1 MTNKKFKLAAMSLA
15 TAVAVSTVGPSAS
28 AVTYYLGDGSVT
40 VGQDENHGAFSYQVK
55 EGESADGSNS
65 KHTYVNEDTADKGV
79 IYVKDGNA
87 PEVVPPTTDNSENS
101 NNGTE
106 ETTPTDNATQSTDS
120 SADNTENSSTSE
132 TTTGNTITV
141 MEDVQKTAKTDGT
154 EGYDVKIVVDGV
166 NVDTSNTSTQTDTPA
181 EVSADT
187 KEDKT
192 IIKVG
197 EGADVDLTVK
207 GSNLTTGGNGIDI
220 GVNLKDDDEN
230 KETNVD
236 LTLDHTKINL
246 TENATAGINA
256 RDNSDVDITLKG
268 DNTIDGS
275 EAIDKVT
282 EGGGHDISKDN
293 VNIEGIRVGGEGAS
307 DSSDA
312 SEGANTKLTI
322 SGGVEKTETAETDTE
337 ETESSAGGS
346 LTISDTTGGLVMADG
361 SDVGITDGADVTI
374 KDTKTSGA
382 GQAGRAVTQHG
393 DLTISGGSSLTID
406 GVEDNNAPHTGIGIA
421 SWDEITV
428 EGGSTL
434 DISGATTGIYG
445 HQGSAASLTV
455 EDSALNI
462 AGSSFGIDYEGAGKD
477 KEGNALK
484 SAGDITFD
492 NAEVDINITPETPNA
507 AGYGIAAHGDS
518 NITFKNGTEAEIKV
532 TSENPDAGTWGIY
545 NERGGTG
552 NLTVNDSTVDIDANR
567 GIYAGFQKV
576 EIANN
581 SVVTSKNT
589 HQAMYAL
596 GGSDGKGLKLHV
608 TGNSRYHLTGGTRG
622 NWGIQATSARGH
634 EILVDDNGQLISDME
649 NSYTAVGLGKN
660 AKLVVDN
667 GTVLVRGKYDKAGL
681 FAYGDNSTIH
691 IKNNSHVEATTI
703 TLNPS
708 IKKIPTVGQKLIVT
722 GGTLTYDYKA
732 DNTLWPVND
741 QGDKLT
747 NFLLTK
753 DDTHANFD
761 ALSYKGQTYTY
772 LSDLNKETGKQYLS
786 VWVPAAAL
794 NYMLDVDGSHDPEII
809 GKALE
814 ELKRAGYNFDT
825 AYQTAENGDQ
835 VVILRDMVV
844 NGKSLNFTKTTDA
857 EGNTK
862 LIWGNYEK
870 QTEGA
875 PSAYDM
881 VYGTEYEYE
890 GKTYTIVWGYESQNN
905 PNTTAA
911 AGVLD
916 AFGPDSNVK
925 VTGETIDGTDSA
937 QYTVTIYGALREVTD
952 PVIPTNP
959 KPETPE
965 DSDPT
970 PPAPTTPTTPAV
982 QDARPTTPAVEQAVA
997 KTTPAPETPVNP
1009 PVQDARPESGKL
1021 IQTGTTNWMA
1031 DVLVRAGGVLLAAGY
1046 LLERKRK
1053 SMFHKAQH

>member
-40 VGQDENHGAFSYQVK
+40 VDKDVERGTYSYQ
-55 EGESADGSNS
+55 GEDGSR
-65 KHTYVNEDTADKGV
+65 TYVNEDKADNGV

-87 PEVVPPTTDNSENS
+87 PTEEVPSTTDNSNNS
-101 NNGTE
+101 TE
-106 ETTPTDNATQSTDS
+106 VPTPTDNATQSTDAS
-120 SADNTENSSTSE
+120 GNNAENSTTSE

-141 MEDVQKTAKTDGT
+141 MEDVKKTEKTDGT
-154 EGYDVKIVVDGV
+154 EGNDVKIVVDSV
-166 NVDTSNTSTQTDTPA
+166 NADTSETGKST
-181 EVSADT
+181 V
-187 KEDKT
+187 T
-192 IIKVG
+192 IG

-207 GSNLTTGGNGIDI
+207 DSNLTTGGNGIDI
-220 GVNLKDDDEN
+220 GVNLKDDDDN
-230 KETNVD
+230 KKTNVD
-236 LTLDHTKINL
+236 LTLDNTKINL

-361 SDVGITDGADVTI
+361 SDVEITDGANVTI
-374 KDTKTSGA
+374 EKTKTSGST
-382 GQAGRAVTQHG
+382 QAGRGVTQHG

-406 GVEDNNAPHTGIGIA
+406 GVEDNAKQASHTGIGIA
-421 SWDEITV
+421 SWDEIKV
-428 EGGSTL
+428 EDGSTL
-434 DISGATTGIYG
+434 DISNTETGIYG
-445 HQGSAASLTV
+445 HQGSDASLTV
-455 EDSALNI
+455 EDSTLNI
-462 AGSSFGIDYEGAGKD
+462 SDVGRGIDYEGKGVDNK
-477 KEGNALK
+477 GNVLE
-484 SAGDITFD
+484 SAGDISFKDSSVTISADGAGAIITGDNGNSSLTFD
-492 NAEVDINITPETPNA
+492 
-507 AGYGIAAHGDS
+507 H
-518 NITFKNGTEAEIKV
+518 TEA
-532 TSENPDAGTWGIY
+532 
-545 NERGGTG
+545 
-552 NLTVNDSTVDIDANR
+552 NLNATKGKA
-567 GIYAGFQKV
+567 IYAGDKV
-576 EIANN
+576 GSDGDLTITNGSKLNIEADRGIWAGYKEVTIDN
-581 SVVTSKNT
+581 STVKSKTVAQGFYALGSKNT
-589 HQAMYAL
+589 ENKHGVRL
-596 GGSDGKGLKLHV
+596 HITNGGKYNLYGGGDQNWAV
-608 TGNSRYHLTGGTRG
+608 DANSSRG
-622 NWGIQATSARGH
+622 NRIIVDENGTL
-634 EILVDDNGQLISDME
+634 LVDQNDSNAGI
-649 NSYTAVGLGKN
+649 AVGANGKL
-660 AKLVVDN
+660 LVEN
-667 GTVLVRGKYDKAGL
+667 GTVLVKGNYVDSGRYKGTGILAFGSNSSILIK
-681 FAYGDNSTIH
+681 DNA
-691 IKNNSHVEATTI
+691 HVESTSVTRYPGPGRV
-703 TLNPS
+703 N
-708 IKKIPTVGQKLIVT
+708 QKLIVT

-732 DNTLWPVND
+732 DNTLWPVNG

-753 DDTHANFD
+753 DDAHANFD

-814 ELKRAGYNFDT
+814 ELKQAGYNFDT

-870 QTEGA
+870 QAEGA

-925 VTGETIDGTDSA
+925 VTGETIDGTDST

>member
-15 TAVAVSTVGPSAS
+15 TAVAVSAVGPSAS
-28 AVTYYLGDGSVT
+28 AVTYQLEKGDVT
-40 VGQDENHGAFSYQVK
+40 VAENENGAFSYQ
-55 EGESADGSNS
+55 GEDKDENR
-65 KHTYVNEDTADKGV
+65 TYVDKDT
-79 IYVKDGNA
+79 KDNGQIIIKQT
-87 PEVVPPTTDNSENS
+87 EGTTTDNTVTVEENVT
-101 NNGTE
+101 NKNG
-106 ETTPTDNATQSTDS
+106 DR
-120 SADNTENSSTSE
+120 
-132 TTTGNTITV
+132 
-141 MEDVQKTAKTDGT
+141 DVD
-154 EGYDVKIVVDGV
+154 IIIDGV
-166 NVDTSNTSTQTDTPA
+166 NVDTSDTSTST
-181 EVSADT
+181 EVPADT

-197 EGADVDLTVK
+197 EGADVDLTVRD
-207 GSNLTTGGNGIDI
+207 SNLTTGGNGIDI
-220 GVNLKDDDEN
+220 GVNLKDEDRNEGA
-230 KETNVD
+230 NVD
-236 LTLDHTKINL
+236 LTLDNTKINL

-256 RDNSDVDITLKG
+256 RDNSNVDITLKG
-268 DNTIDGS
+268 NNTIDGS

-282 EGGGHDISKDN
+282 EDGEHDISKDN
-293 VNIEGIRVGGEGAS
+293 VNVEGIRVGGEGAS

-312 SEGANTKLTI
+312 NEDAKTNLTI
-322 SGGVEKTETAETDTE
+322 SGGVEKTETEDADTE

-346 LTISDTTGGLVMADG
+346 LTINETTGGLVMADG
-361 SDVGITDGADVTI
+361 SDVKITDGADVTI

-382 GQAGRAVTQHG
+382 TQAGRAVTQHG
-393 DLTISGGSSLTID
+393 DLTISGGSSLKID
-406 GVEDNNAPHTGIGIA
+406 DVEDNAKQAPHTGIGIA
-421 SWDEITV
+421 SWDDITV
-428 EGGSTL
+428 EDGSTL
-434 DISGATTGIYG
+434 EISDATTGIYG
-445 HQGSAASLTV
+445 HQDSDASLTV

-462 AGSSFGIDYEGAGKD
+462 SDVGRGIDYEGKGVDNK
-477 KEGNALK
+477 GNVLE
-484 SAGDITFD
+484 SAGDISFKDSSVTISADGAGAIITGDNGNSSLTFD
-492 NAEVDINITPETPNA
+492 
-507 AGYGIAAHGDS
+507 H
-518 NITFKNGTEAEIKV
+518 TEANLNATKGKAIYAGDKV
-532 TSENPDAGTWGIY
+532 GSD
-545 NERGGTG
+545 G
-552 NLTVNDSTVDIDANR
+552 NLTITNGSKLNIEADRGIWAGYKEVTIDNSTVNSKTVAQ
-567 GIYAGFQKV
+567 GF
-576 EIANN
+576 
-581 SVVTSKNT
+581 
-589 HQAMYAL
+589 YAL
-596 GGSDGKGLKLHV
+596 GRKNTENKHGVTLHITNGGKYNLYGGGDQNWAV
-608 TGNSRYHLTGGTRG
+608 DANSSRG
-622 NWGIQATSARGH
+622 NRIIVDGNGTL
-634 EILVDDNGQLISDME
+634 LVDQNDSNAGI
-649 NSYTAVGLGKN
+649 AVGKN
-660 AKLVVDN
+660 GELLVEN
-667 GTVLVRGKYDKAGL
+667 GTVLVKGNYVDSMVGDILCKGTGIL
-681 FAYGDNSTIH
+681 AYGSNSSILIKDNA
-691 IKNNSHVEATTI
+691 HVESTSVTRFPGRF
-703 TLNPS
+703 N
-708 IKKIPTVGQKLIVT
+708 QNLIVT

-732 DNTLWPVND
+732 DNTLWPVNE

-761 ALSYKGQTYTY
+761 ALSYNGETYTY

-794 NYMLDVDGSHDPEII
+794 NYMLDVDGSHAPEII

-814 ELKRAGYNFDT
+814 ELKQAGYNFDT

-870 QTEGA
+870 QAEGA
-875 PSAYDM
+875 PRAYDM

-925 VTGETIDGTDSA
+925 VTGDIDGTDSA
-937 QYTVTIYGALREVTD
+937 RYTVTIYGALREVTD

-965 DSDPT
+965 GSDPI
-970 PPAPTTPTTPAV
+970 PPAPTAPTTPAV

>member
-40 VGQDENHGAFSYQVK
+40 VDKDDNGAFSYQ
-55 EGESADGSNS
+55 GEDGSR
-65 KHTYVNEDTADKGV
+65 TYVNEDKADNGV
-79 IYVKDGNA
+79 IYVKDGNS
-87 PEVVPPTTDNSENS
+87 PTEEVTDNSD
-101 NNGTE
+101 NGTE
-106 ETTPTDNATQSTDS
+106 VPTPTDNTTQSTDAS
-120 SADNTENSSTSE
+120 GNNAENS
-132 TTTGNTITV
+132 TTTETAPGNTITV
-141 MEDVQKTAKTDGT
+141 MEDVKKTEKTDGT
-154 EGYDVKIVVDGV
+154 EGNDVKIVVDSV
-166 NVDTSNTSTQTDTPA
+166 NADTSETGKST
-181 EVSADT
+181 V
-187 KEDKT
+187 T
-192 IIKVG
+192 IG

-207 GSNLTTGGNGIDI
+207 DSNLTTGGHGIDI
-220 GVNLKDDDEN
+220 GVNLDDKDDN
-230 KETNVD
+230 KGANVD
-236 LTLDHTKINL
+236 LTLDNTQINL
-246 TENATAGINA
+246 TQNGKAGINVQ
-256 RDNSDVDITLKG
+256 DNSNVDLTLKG
-268 DNTIDGS
+268 ENAIDGS
-275 EAIDKVT
+275 KAIENEK
-282 EGGGHDISKDN
+282 EGILTKN
-293 VNIEGIRVGGEGAS
+293 VNVEGIRVGDGGAS
-307 DSSDA
+307 DGSGTSA
-312 SEGANTKLTI
+312 GAETNLTI

-361 SDVGITDGADVTI
+361 SDVEITDGANVTI
-374 KDTKTSGA
+374 EETKTSGST
-382 GQAGRAVTQHG
+382 QAGRGVTQHG

-406 GVEDNNAPHTGIGIA
+406 GVEDNAKQASHTGIGIA
-421 SWDEITV
+421 SWDDITV
-428 EGGSTL
+428 EDGSTL
-434 DISGATTGIYG
+434 EISDATTGIYG
-445 HQGSAASLTV
+445 HQGSDASLTV

-477 KEGNALK
+477 KEGNVLK

-596 GGSDGKGLKLHV
+596 GGSDGKGLKLRV

-681 FAYGDNSTIH
+681 FAYGDNSTIR

-722 GGTLTYDYKA
+722 GGTLTYDYSA

-753 DDTHANFD
+753 DDAHANFD
-761 ALSYKGQTYTY
+761 ALSYNGQTYTY

-814 ELKRAGYNFDT
+814 ELKQAGYNFDID
-825 AYQTAENGDQ
+825 YQTAENGDQ

-870 QTEGA
+870 QAEGA

-925 VTGETIDGTDSA
+925 VTGENIDGTDSA

-970 PPAPTTPTTPAV
+970 PPAPAPTTPTTPAV

>member
-15 TAVAVSTVGPSAS
+15 TAVAVSAVGPSAS

-40 VGQDENHGAFSYQVK
+40 VDKDVDRGAYSYQ
-55 EGESADGSNS
+55 GEDQGDKNR
-65 KHTYVNEDTADKGV
+65 TYVNEDKEQTGDGT

-87 PEVVPPTTDNSENS
+87 PEVVPPSTDNSENS
-101 NNGTE
+101 ENGTE
-106 ETTPTDNATQSTDS
+106 VPTPTDTTTDS

-132 TTTGNTITV
+132 TTTTNTITV
-141 MEDVQKTAKTDGT
+141 KEDVTGAT
-154 EGYDVKIVVDGV
+154 IVVDRV
-166 NVDTSNTSTQTDTPA
+166 NVDTSDTSTQTNTSA
-181 EVSADT
+181 EVPADANA
-187 KEDKT
+187 KENKT

-207 GSNLTTGGNGIDI
+207 NSNLTTGGNGIDI
-220 GVNLKDDDEN
+220 GVNLEGEDEN
-230 KETNVD
+230 KKTNVD
-236 LTLDHTKINL
+236 LTLDNTEINL

-282 EGGGHDISKDN
+282 VGGEHDISKDN

-337 ETESSAGGS
+337 ETESPAGGS
-346 LTISDTTGGLVMADG
+346 LAISDTTGGLVMADG
-361 SDVGITDGADVTI
+361 SDVEITDGADVTI
-374 KDTKTSGA
+374 EETKTSGST
-382 GQAGRAVTQHG
+382 QAGRGVTQHG
-393 DLTISGGSSLTID
+393 DLTISGDSSLKID
-406 GVEDNNAPHTGIGIA
+406 GVEDNAKQASHTGIGIA
-421 SWDEITV
+421 SWDDITV
-428 EGGSTL
+428 EDGSTL
-434 DISGATTGIYG
+434 EISDATTGIYG
-445 HQGSAASLTV
+445 HQGSDASLTV

-477 KEGNALK
+477 KEGNVLK

-596 GGSDGKGLKLHV
+596 GGSDGKGLKLRV

-753 DDTHANFD
+753 DDVHANFD
-761 ALSYKGQTYTY
+761 ALSYNGQTYTY

-814 ELKRAGYNFDT
+814 ELKQAGYNFDT

-870 QTEGA
+870 QAEGA

-925 VTGETIDGTDSA
+925 VTGENIDGTDST

>member
-15 TAVAVSTVGPSAS
+15 TAVAVSAVGPSAS

-40 VGQDENHGAFSYQVK
+40 VDKDDTRGAYSYQ
-55 EGESADGSNS
+55 GEDGSEE
-65 KHTYVNEDTADKGV
+65 HRTYVNEDEADHGV
-79 IYVKDGNA
+79 INVKGGNA
-87 PEVVPPTTDNSENS
+87 PTEEVLPTTDNSD
-101 NNGTE
+101 NGTE
-106 ETTPTDNATQSTDS
+106 VPTPTDNATQSTDAS
-120 SADNTENSSTSE
+120 GNNAENS
-132 TTTGNTITV
+132 TTTETAPGNTITV
-141 MEDVQKTAKTDGT
+141 MEDVKKTEKADGT
-154 EGYDVKIVVDGV
+154 EGNDVKIVVEGV
-166 NVDTSNTSTQTDTPA
+166 NVDTSTSTDTQA

-197 EGADVDLTVK
+197 EGADVDLTVMD
-207 GSNLTTGGNGIDI
+207 SNLTTGGNGIDI
-220 GVNLKDDDEN
+220 GVNLKDDDDN
-230 KETNVD
+230 KKTNVD
-236 LTLDHTKINL
+236 LTLDNTKINL
-246 TENATAGINA
+246 TEKDNTAGIVA
-256 RDNSDVDITLKG
+256 RDHSTVNVTLNGK
-268 DNTIDGS
+268 NTIDGK
-275 EAIDKVT
+275 EALEDAAEEAKIAKK
-282 EGGGHDISKDN
+282 EGTSSPNRN
-293 VNIEGIRVGGEGAS
+293 VEGIRVGGENAGDDSKGKGA
-307 DSSDA
+307 
-312 SEGANTKLTI
+312 
-322 SGGVEKTETAETDTE
+322 
-337 ETESSAGGS
+337 S
-346 LTISDTTGGLVMADG
+346 LTIKGDETSDQGSLNIDHTSTGMVISND
-361 SDVGITDGADVTI
+361 SDVTLTDNADVDI
-374 KDTKTSGA
+374 KHTEA
-382 GQAGRAVTQHG
+382 GSSTQGGRGIVQRG
-393 DLTISGGSSLTID
+393 DLTIEDKSSLTID
-406 GVEDNNAPHTGIGIA
+406 TVGSGAYKIDNDQEGLVYGNNGYGIDSTDDIKVTG
-421 SWDEITV
+421 D
-428 EGGSTL
+428 STL
-434 DISGATTGIYG
+434 EIKGTQSSAIYG
-445 HQGSAASLTV
+445 GTGSSLTV
-455 EDSALNI
+455 EDSTLNI
-462 AGSSFGIDYEGAGKD
+462 DSNGRGIDYEGG
-477 KEGNALK
+477 
-484 SAGDITFD
+484 AGDITFD
-492 NAEVDINITPETPNA
+492 NSEVNISGN
-507 AGYGIAAHGDS
+507 GMGISVAPGGGT
-518 NITFKNGTEAEIKV
+518 NITFDNSTGSVSAQNGTA
-532 TSENPDAGTWGIY
+532 IY
-545 NERGGTG
+545 GPESNGKGK
-552 NLTVNDSTVDIDANR
+552 LTVTNKSEVKLEAPT
-567 GIYAGFQKV
+567 GIYAGFDEV
-576 EIANN
+576 EI
-581 SVVTSKNT
+581 SGKSKVTSIGSVG
-589 HQAMYAL
+589 MMFV
-596 GGSDGKGLKLHV
+596 GGQSGATKLHV
-608 TGNSRYHLTGGTRG
+608 TGESEYNLQMKGKAHALRVNLSK
-622 NWGIQATSARGH
+622 NPSS
-634 EILVDDNGQLISDME
+634 ILVDQNSKLHLSQATTGASAIVLGNGATLTM
-649 NSYTAVGLGKN
+649 
-660 AKLVVDN
+660 DN
-667 GTVLVRGKYDKAGL
+667 GTLITEGKFLKGIYSLGS
-681 FAYGDNSTIH
+681 NSTTTIR
-691 IKNNSHVEATTI
+691 NGSHVDV
-703 TLNPS
+703 NS
-708 IKKIPTVGQKLIVT
+708 IVGTKSDKGQKLIVT

-814 ELKRAGYNFDT
+814 ELKQAGYNFDT

-870 QTEGA
+870 QAEGA

-925 VTGETIDGTDSA
+925 VTGDIDGTDSA

-959 KPETPE
+959 EPETPE

>member
-28 AVTYYLGDGSVT
+28 AVTYYLGNGDIT
-40 VGQDENHGAFSYQVK
+40 VGQDETRGAFSYQ
-55 EGESADGSNS
+55 GEDQGDKNR
-65 KHTYVNEDTADKGV
+65 TYVNEDKAETGDGT

-87 PEVVPPTTDNSENS
+87 PTEDVPPSTDNSD
-101 NNGTE
+101 NGTE
-106 ETTPTDNATQSTDS
+106 VPTPTDNATQSTDAS
-120 SADNTENSSTSE
+120 GNNAENSTTTE
-132 TTTGNTITV
+132 TTTTNTITV
-141 MEDVQKTAKTDGT
+141 KEDVKDAT
-154 EGYDVKIVVDGV
+154 IVVEGV
-166 NVDTSNTSTQTDTPA
+166 NVDTSDTSTQTDTSA
-181 EVSADT
+181 EVTADADT

-207 GSNLTTGGNGIDI
+207 DSKLTTGGNGIDI
-220 GVNLKDDDEN
+220 GVNLEGEDEN

-236 LTLDHTKINL
+236 LTLDNTQINL
-246 TENATAGINA
+246 TQNGKAGVNIQ
-256 RDNSDVDITLKG
+256 DNSDVDLTLK
-268 DNTIDGS
+268 DKNTIDGS
-275 EAIDKVT
+275 EAIKKEEDGILTK
-282 EGGGHDISKDN
+282 N
-293 VNIEGIRVGGEGAS
+293 VNVEGIRVGDGGAS
-307 DSSDA
+307 DGSGT

-337 ETESSAGGS
+337 ETGSPAGGS

-361 SDVGITDGADVTI
+361 SHVKITDGADVTI
-374 KDTKTSGA
+374 EDTKTSGA
-382 GQAGRAVTQHG
+382 TQAGRAVTQHG

-406 GVEDNNAPHTGIGIA
+406 GVEDNAKQAPHTGIGIA
-421 SWDEITV
+421 SWDEIKV
-428 EGGSTL
+428 EDGSTL
-434 DISGATTGIYG
+434 DISNTETGIYG
-445 HQGSAASLTV
+445 HQGSDASLTV
-455 EDSALNI
+455 EDSTLNI
-462 AGSSFGIDYEGAGKD
+462 SDVGRGIDYEGKGVDNK
-477 KEGNALK
+477 GNVLE
-484 SAGDITFD
+484 SAGDISFKDSSVTISADGAGAIITGDNGNSSLTFD
-492 NAEVDINITPETPNA
+492 
-507 AGYGIAAHGDS
+507 H
-518 NITFKNGTEAEIKV
+518 TEANLNATKGKAIYAGDKV
-532 TSENPDAGTWGIY
+532 GSD
-545 NERGGTG
+545 G
-552 NLTVNDSTVDIDANR
+552 NLTITNGSKLNIEADRGIWAGYKEVTIDNSTVKSKTVAQ
-567 GIYAGFQKV
+567 GFYALG
-576 EIANN
+576 
-581 SVVTSKNT
+581 SKNT
-589 HQAMYAL
+589 ENKHGVRL
-596 GGSDGKGLKLHV
+596 HITNGGKYNLYGGGDQNWAV
-608 TGNSRYHLTGGTRG
+608 DANSSRG
-622 NWGIQATSARGH
+622 NRIIVDENGTL
-634 EILVDDNGQLISDME
+634 LVDQNDSNAGI
-649 NSYTAVGLGKN
+649 AVGANGKL
-660 AKLVVDN
+660 LVEN
-667 GTVLVRGKYDKAGL
+667 GTVLVKGNYVDSGRYKGTGILAFGSNSSILIK
-681 FAYGDNSTIH
+681 DNA
-691 IKNNSHVEATTI
+691 HVESTSVTRYPGPGRV
-703 TLNPS
+703 N
-708 IKKIPTVGQKLIVT
+708 QNLIVT
-722 GGTLTYDYKA
+722 GGTLTYDYSA

-753 DDTHANFD
+753 DDAHANFD

-814 ELKRAGYNFDT
+814 ELKQAGYNFDT

-857 EGNTK
+857 EGKTK

-870 QTEGA
+870 QAEGA

-925 VTGETIDGTDSA
+925 VTGENIDGTDSA

-965 DSDPT
+965 GSDPT
-970 PPAPTTPTTPAV
+970 PPAPTAPTTPAV

>member
-15 TAVAVSTVGPSAS
+15 TAVAVSAVGPSAS

-40 VGQDENHGAFSYQVK
+40 VDKDDTRGAYSYQ
-55 EGESADGSNS
+55 GEDGSEE
-65 KHTYVNEDTADKGV
+65 HRTYVNEDEADKGT

-87 PEVVPPTTDNSENS
+87 PEVDSPSSDNSD
-101 NNGTE
+101 NGTE
-106 ETTPTDNATQSTDS
+106 APTPTDNATQSTDAS
-120 SADNTENSSTSE
+120 GNNTENSSTSE

-141 MEDVQKTAKTDGT
+141 MEDVKKTEKTDGT
-154 EGYDVKIVVDGV
+154 EGNDVKIVVEGV
-166 NVDTSNTSTQTDTPA
+166 NVNTSTQT
-181 EVSADT
+181 EVSADN

-207 GSNLTTGGNGIDI
+207 DSKLTTGGNGIDI
-220 GVNLKDDDEN
+220 GVNLKDDDDN
-230 KETNVD
+230 KKTNVD
-236 LTLDHTKINL
+236 LTLDNTKINL

-337 ETESSAGGS
+337 ETESPAGGS
-346 LTISDTTGGLVMADG
+346 LTISDTTGGLVMAEG
-361 SDVGITDGADVTI
+361 SDVEITDGANVTI
-374 KDTKTSGA
+374 EKTKTSGST
-382 GQAGRAVTQHG
+382 QAGRGVTQHG

-406 GVEDNNAPHTGIGIA
+406 DVEDNAKKASHTGIGIA
-421 SWDEITV
+421 SWDEIKV
-428 EGGSTL
+428 EEESAL
-434 DISGATTGIYG
+434 NISGATTGIYG
-445 HQGSAASLTV
+445 HQGSDASLTV
-455 EDSALNI
+455 EDSTLNI
-462 AGSSFGIDYEGAGKD
+462 SDVGRGIDYEGKGVDNK
-477 KEGNALK
+477 GNVLE
-484 SAGDITFD
+484 SAGDISFKDSSVTISADGAGAIITGDNGNSSLTFD
-492 NAEVDINITPETPNA
+492 
-507 AGYGIAAHGDS
+507 H
-518 NITFKNGTEAEIKV
+518 TEANLNATKGKAIYAGDKV
-532 TSENPDAGTWGIY
+532 GSD
-545 NERGGTG
+545 G
-552 NLTVNDSTVDIDANR
+552 NLTITNGSKLNIEADRGIWAGYKEVTIDNSTVKSKTVAQ
-567 GIYAGFQKV
+567 GF
-576 EIANN
+576 
-581 SVVTSKNT
+581 
-589 HQAMYAL
+589 YAL
-596 GGSDGKGLKLHV
+596 GSKKIENKHGVRLHITNGGKYNLYGGGDQNWAV
-608 TGNSRYHLTGGTRG
+608 DANSSRG
-622 NWGIQATSARGH
+622 NRIIVDGNGTL
-634 EILVDDNGQLISDME
+634 LVDQNDSNAGI
-649 NSYTAVGLGKN
+649 AVGKN
-660 AKLVVDN
+660 GELLVEN
-667 GTVLVRGKYDKAGL
+667 GTVLVKGNYVDSMVGDILCKGTGIL
-681 FAYGDNSTIH
+681 AYGSNSSILIKDNA
-691 IKNNSHVEATTI
+691 HVESTSVTRFPGRF
-703 TLNPS
+703 N
-708 IKKIPTVGQKLIVT
+708 QNLIVT

-732 DNTLWPVND
+732 DNTLWPVNE

-753 DDTHANFD
+753 DDAHANFD

-809 GKALE
+809 GKVLE
-814 ELKRAGYNFDT
+814 ELKQAGYKFDT

-870 QTEGA
+870 QAEGA

-905 PNTTAA
+905 PNTTVA

-925 VTGETIDGTDSA
+925 VTGDIDGTDSA

-965 DSDPT
+965 DSAPT
-970 PPAPTTPTTPAV
+970 PPASTTPTTPAV
-982 QDARPTTPAVEQAVA
+982 QNTRPTTPTVEQAVA
-997 KTTPAPETPVNP
+997 KTTPA
-1009 PVQDARPESGKL
+1009 PESGKL
-1021 IQTGTTNWMA
+1021 IQTGTTNWVA

>member
-15 TAVAVSTVGPSAS
+15 TAVAVSAVGPSAS
-28 AVTYYLGDGSVT
+28 AVTYQLENGDVT
-40 VGQDENHGAFSYQVK
+40 VAENEKGAFSYQNTANGKTGDV
-55 EGESADGSNS
+55 
-65 KHTYVNEDTADKGV
+65 YVDEDTQDNGQIIITQAEGTKTDNTVTVEEDVTNDKG
-79 IYVKDGNA
+79 KR
-87 PEVVPPTTDNSENS
+87 
-101 NNGTE
+101 
-106 ETTPTDNATQSTDS
+106 
-120 SADNTENSSTSE
+120 
-132 TTTGNTITV
+132 
-141 MEDVQKTAKTDGT
+141 DVD
-154 EGYDVKIVVDGV
+154 IILDGV
-166 NVDTSNTSTQTDTPA
+166 NVDTSDTSTQTDTPT
-181 EVSADT
+181 EVPADA

-220 GVNLKDDDEN
+220 GVNLEGKDEN

-236 LTLDHTKINL
+236 LTLDNTKINL

-268 DNTIDGS
+268 DNTIDSS

-337 ETESSAGGS
+337 ETESPAGGS

-361 SDVGITDGADVTI
+361 SDVEITDGANVTI
-374 KDTKTSGA
+374 EETKTSGST
-382 GQAGRAVTQHG
+382 QAGRGVTQHG
-393 DLTISGGSSLTID
+393 DLTISGGSSLTMD
-406 GVEDNNAPHTGIGIA
+406 GVEDNAKQASHTGIGIA
-421 SWDEITV
+421 SWDDITV
-428 EGGSTL
+428 EDGSTL
-434 DISGATTGIYG
+434 EISDATTGIYG
-445 HQGSAASLTV
+445 HQGSDASLTV

-477 KEGNALK
+477 KEGNVLK

-596 GGSDGKGLKLHV
+596 GGSDGKGLKLRV

-681 FAYGDNSTIH
+681 FAYGNNSTIH

-732 DNTLWPVND
+732 DNTLWPVNE

-761 ALSYKGQTYTY
+761 ALSYNGETYTY

-809 GKALE
+809 GKVLE
-814 ELKRAGYNFDT
+814 ELKQAGYNFNT

-844 NGKSLNFTKTTDA
+844 NGKSLNFTKTTDT

-870 QTEGA
+870 QAEGA

-937 QYTVTIYGALREVTD
+937 RYTVTIYGALREVTD

-959 KPETPE
+959 EPETPE

-1053 SMFHKAQH
+1053 GMFHKAQH

>member
-15 TAVAVSTVGPSAS
+15 TAVAVSAVGPSAS

-40 VGQDENHGAFSYQVK
+40 VDKDDTRGAYSYQ
-55 EGESADGSNS
+55 GEDGSE
-65 KHTYVNEDTADKGV
+65 KHRTYVNEDEADKGT
-79 IYVKDGNA
+79 IYVQDGHK
-87 PEVVPPTTDNSENS
+87 PTETVPPSTDNSD
-101 NNGTE
+101 NGTE
-106 ETTPTDNATQSTDS
+106 VPTPTDNATQSTDAS
-120 SADNTENSSTSE
+120 GNNTENSSTSE
-132 TTTGNTITV
+132 TTTTNTITV
-141 MEDVQKTAKTDGT
+141 KEDVTGAT
-154 EGYDVKIVVDGV
+154 IVVDRV
-166 NVDTSNTSTQTDTPA
+166 NVDTTSTPTEVPA
-181 EVSADT
+181 GT

-207 GSNLTTGGNGIDI
+207 NSNLTTGGNGIDI
-220 GVNLKDDDEN
+220 GVNMKDGDDN

-236 LTLDHTKINL
+236 LTLDNTNINL
-246 TENATAGINA
+246 TEKDNTVGIVA
-256 RDNSDVDITLKG
+256 RDNSTVDVTLKG
-268 DNTIDGS
+268 ENTIDGK
-275 EAIDKVT
+275 EALEDAAQEAEDAKK
-282 EGGGHDISKDN
+282 EGMSSPNRN
-293 VNIEGIRVGGEGAS
+293 VEGIRVGGENAGD
-307 DSSDA
+307 DSSG
-312 SEGANTKLTI
+312 EGA
-322 SGGVEKTETAETDTE
+322 
-337 ETESSAGGS
+337 S
-346 LTISDTTGGLVMADG
+346 LTIKGDETSDQGSLNIDHTSTGMVISND
-361 SDVGITDGADVTI
+361 SDVTLTDNADVDI
-374 KDTKTSGA
+374 KHTEA
-382 GQAGRAVTQHG
+382 GSSTQGGRGIVQRG
-393 DLTISGGSSLTID
+393 DLTVEDKSSLTID
-406 GVEDNNAPHTGIGIA
+406 TVGSGAYKIDNDQEGLVYGNNGYGID
-421 SWDEITV
+421 STDDITV
-428 EGGSTL
+428 TGDSTL
-434 DISGATTGIYG
+434 EIKGTQSSAIYG
-445 HQGSAASLTV
+445 GTGSSLTV
-455 EDSALNI
+455 EDSTLNI
-462 AGSSFGIDYEGAGKD
+462 DSNGRGIDYEGG
-477 KEGNALK
+477 
-484 SAGDITFD
+484 AGDITFE
-492 NAEVDINITPETPNA
+492 NSEVNISGNGMGISVAPEGGTNITFDNSTGSVSAQNGTAIYGPES
-507 AGYGIAAHGDS
+507 GGKGDL
-518 NITFKNGTEAEIKV
+518 TFKNGSDVTLNANYGIQAGFNNVEISGQSKV
-532 TSENPDAGTWGIY
+532 VSNTVANGMIF
-545 NERGGTG
+545 RGGTSG
-552 NLTVNDSTVDIDANR
+552 AT
-567 GIYAGFQKV
+567 
-576 EIANN
+576 
-581 SVVTSKNT
+581 
-589 HQAMYAL
+589 
-596 GGSDGKGLKLHV
+596 KLHI
-608 TGNSRYHLTGGTRG
+608 TGNSLYDLNMSGKSHALQLNALPG
-622 NWGIQATSARGH
+622 SH
-634 EILVDDNGQLISDME
+634 SILVDDNSTLHISEGEGKEGASAICMGNNTTLTME
-649 NSYTAVGLGKN
+649 N
-660 AKLVVDN
+660 
-667 GTVLVRGKYDKAGL
+667 GTLITEGNFSKGIYSFGS
-681 FAYGDNSTIH
+681 NSTTT
-691 IKNNSHVEATTI
+691 IKNGSHVDVSSI
-703 TLNPS
+703 VRNP
-708 IKKIPTVGQKLIVT
+708 INEGQKLIVT
-722 GGTLTYDYKA
+722 GGTLTYDYSA
-732 DNTLWPVND
+732 DNTLWPVNE

-814 ELKRAGYNFDT
+814 ELKQAGYNFDT

-870 QTEGA
+870 QAEGA

-925 VTGETIDGTDSA
+925 VTGENIDGTDSER
-937 QYTVTIYGALREVTD
+937 YTVTIYGALREVTD

-970 PPAPTTPTTPAV
+970 PPAPAPTTPTTPAV

-997 KTTPAPETPVNP
+997 KTTPAPETPANP

>member
-40 VGQDENHGAFSYQVK
+40 VDKDVDRGAYSYQ
-55 EGESADGSNS
+55 GEDG
-65 KHTYVNEDTADKGV
+65 KRTYVNEDKEDKGT

-87 PEVVPPTTDNSENS
+87 PTEEVLPTTDNSD
-101 NNGTE
+101 NGTE
-106 ETTPTDNATQSTDS
+106 VPTPTDNATQSTDAS
-120 SADNTENSSTSE
+120 GNNAENS
-132 TTTGNTITV
+132 TTTETAPGNTITV
-141 MEDVQKTAKTDGT
+141 MEDVKKTEKADGT
-154 EGYDVKIVVDGV
+154 EGNDVKIVVEGV
-166 NVDTSNTSTQTDTPA
+166 NVDTSTSTDTQA

-197 EGADVDLTVK
+197 EGADVDLTVRD
-207 GSNLTTGGNGIDI
+207 SNLTTGGNGIDI
-220 GVNLKDDDEN
+220 GVNLKDDDDN
-230 KETNVD
+230 KKTNVD
-236 LTLDHTKINL
+236 LTLDNTKINL

-361 SDVGITDGADVTI
+361 SDVEITDGANVTI
-374 KDTKTSGA
+374 EETKTSGST
-382 GQAGRAVTQHG
+382 QAGRGVTQHG

-406 GVEDNNAPHTGIGIA
+406 GVEDNAKQASHTGIGIA
-421 SWDEITV
+421 SWDDITV
-428 EGGSTL
+428 EDGSTL
-434 DISGATTGIYG
+434 EISDATTGIYG
-445 HQGSAASLTV
+445 HQGSDASLTV

-477 KEGNALK
+477 KEGNVLK

-596 GGSDGKGLKLHV
+596 GGSDGKGLKLRV

-622 NWGIQATSARGH
+622 NWGI
-634 EILVDDNGQLISDME
+634 
-649 NSYTAVGLGKN
+649 
-660 AKLVVDN
+660 
-667 GTVLVRGKYDKAGL
+667 
-681 FAYGDNSTIH
+681 
-691 IKNNSHVEATTI
+691 
-703 TLNPS
+703 
-708 IKKIPTVGQKLIVT
+708 
-722 GGTLTYDYKA
+722 
-732 DNTLWPVND
+732 
-741 QGDKLT
+741 
-747 NFLLTK
+747 
-753 DDTHANFD
+753 
-761 ALSYKGQTYTY
+761 
-772 LSDLNKETGKQYLS
+772 
-786 VWVPAAAL
+786 
-794 NYMLDVDGSHDPEII
+794 
-809 GKALE
+809 
-814 ELKRAGYNFDT
+814 
-825 AYQTAENGDQ
+825 
-835 VVILRDMVV
+835 
-844 NGKSLNFTKTTDA
+844 
-857 EGNTK
+857 
-862 LIWGNYEK
+862 
-870 QTEGA
+870 
-875 PSAYDM
+875 
-881 VYGTEYEYE
+881 
-890 GKTYTIVWGYESQNN
+890 
-905 PNTTAA
+905 
-911 AGVLD
+911 
-916 AFGPDSNVK
+916 
-925 VTGETIDGTDSA
+925 
-937 QYTVTIYGALREVTD
+937 
-952 PVIPTNP
+952 
-959 KPETPE
+959 
-965 DSDPT
+965 
-970 PPAPTTPTTPAV
+970 
-982 QDARPTTPAVEQAVA
+982 
-997 KTTPAPETPVNP
+997 
-1009 PVQDARPESGKL
+1009 
-1021 IQTGTTNWMA
+1021 
-1031 DVLVRAGGVLLAAGY
+1031 
-1046 LLERKRK
+1046 
-1053 SMFHKAQH
+1053 

>member
-15 TAVAVSTVGPSAS
+15 TAVAVSAVGPSAS

-40 VGQDENHGAFSYQVK
+40 VDQDNKGAFSYQ
-55 EGESADGSNS
+55 GEDGNR
-65 KHTYVNEDTADKGV
+65 TYVNEDKAETGDGT

-87 PEVVPPTTDNSENS
+87 PTGEVPPSTDNS

-106 ETTPTDNATQSTDS
+106 ETTPTDNDTQSTDAS
-120 SADNTENSSTSE
+120 GNNTENSSTSE

-141 MEDVQKTAKTDGT
+141 MEDVKKTDKADGT
-154 EGYDVKIVVDGV
+154 EGNDVKIVVDGV
-166 NVDTSNTSTQTDTPA
+166 NVDTSTQTEALPDTG
-181 EVSADT
+181 ST
-187 KEDKT
+187 GDKT

-197 EGADVDLTVK
+197 EGAKVDLAVK
-207 GSNLTTGGNGIDI
+207 DSNLTTGGNGIDI
-220 GVNLKDDDEN
+220 GVNLKGEDEN
-230 KETNVD
+230 KGANVD
-236 LTLDHTKINL
+236 LTLDNTKVNL
-246 TENATAGINA
+246 TQNGKAGINVQ
-256 RDNSDVDITLKG
+256 DNSDVNLTLKG
-268 DNTIDGS
+268 ENAIDGS
-275 EAIDKVT
+275 KAIENEDLK
-282 EGGGHDISKDN
+282 KN
-293 VNIEGIRVGGEGAS
+293 VNVEGIRVGGGGAGDGS
-307 DSSDA
+307 GA
-312 SEGANTKLTI
+312 SEGAKTHLTI
-322 SGGVEKTETAETDTE
+322 SGGVEKTETAEADTE
-337 ETESSAGGS
+337 ETESPAGGS
-346 LTISDTTGGLVMADG
+346 LTISKTTGGLVMADG
-361 SDVGITDGADVTI
+361 SDVEITDGANVTI
-374 KDTKTSGA
+374 EETKTSGST
-382 GQAGRAVTQHG
+382 QAGRGVTQHG

-406 GVEDNNAPHTGIGIA
+406 GVEDNAKQASHTGIGIA
-421 SWDEITV
+421 SWDDITV
-428 EGGSTL
+428 EDGSTL
-434 DISGATTGIYG
+434 EISDATTGIYG
-445 HQGSAASLTV
+445 HQGSDASLTV

-477 KEGNALK
+477 KEGNVLK

-596 GGSDGKGLKLHV
+596 GGSDGKGLKLRV

-681 FAYGDNSTIH
+681 FAYGDNSTIR

-722 GGTLTYDYKA
+722 GGTLTYDYSA
-732 DNTLWPVND
+732 DNTLWPVNE

-809 GKALE
+809 GKVLE
-814 ELKRAGYNFDT
+814 ELKQAGYNFDT

-870 QTEGA
+870 QAEGA

-959 KPETPE
+959 KPETPK

>member
-28 AVTYYLGDGSVT
+28 AVTYYLGNGSVT
-40 VGQDENHGAFSYQVK
+40 VDKDEERGAYSYQ
-55 EGESADGSNS
+55 GEDG
-65 KHTYVNEDTADKGV
+65 KRTYVNEDKEDKGT

-87 PEVVPPTTDNSENS
+87 PTEEVPSTTDNSNNS
-101 NNGTE
+101 TE
-106 ETTPTDNATQSTDS
+106 VPTPTDNATQSTDAS
-120 SADNTENSSTSE
+120 GNNTENS
-132 TTTGNTITV
+132 TTTETAPGNTITV
-141 MEDVQKTAKTDGT
+141 KEDVKDAT
-154 EGYDVKIVVDGV
+154 IVVDGV
-166 NVDTSNTSTQTDTPA
+166 NVDTTSTPT
-181 EVSADT
+181 EVPTDT

-207 GSNLTTGGNGIDI
+207 DSNLTTGGHGIDI
-220 GVNLKDDDEN
+220 GVNLDEKDDN
-230 KETNVD
+230 KGANVD
-236 LTLDHTKINL
+236 LTLDNTQINL
-246 TENATAGINA
+246 TQNGKAGINVQ
-256 RDNSDVDITLKG
+256 DNSDVDLTLKG
-268 DNTIDGS
+268 EKNAIDGS
-275 EAIDKVT
+275 KAIENEK
-282 EGGGHDISKDN
+282 ENILKNN
-293 VNIEGIRVGGEGAS
+293 VNVEGIRVGDGGAS
-307 DSSDA
+307 DGSGT

-337 ETESSAGGS
+337 ETESPAGGS
-346 LTISDTTGGLVMADG
+346 LTIHDTTGGLVMAEG
-361 SDVGITDGADVTI
+361 SDVEITDGANVTI
-374 KDTKTSGA
+374 EKTKTSGST
-382 GQAGRAVTQHG
+382 QAGRGVTQHG

-406 GVEDNNAPHTGIGIA
+406 DVEDNAKKASHTGIGIA
-421 SWDEITV
+421 SWDEIKV
-428 EGGSTL
+428 EEESAL
-434 DISGATTGIYG
+434 NISGATTGIYG
-445 HQGSAASLTV
+445 HQGSDASLTV

-477 KEGNALK
+477 KEGNVLK

-596 GGSDGKGLKLHV
+596 GGSDGKGLKLRV

-681 FAYGDNSTIH
+681 FAYGDNSTIR

-732 DNTLWPVND
+732 DNTLWPVNE

-814 ELKRAGYNFDT
+814 ELKQAGYNFDT

-870 QTEGA
+870 QAEGA

-925 VTGETIDGTDSA
+925 VTGENIDGTDSA
-937 QYTVTIYGALREVTD
+937 RYTVTIYGALREVTD

-970 PPAPTTPTTPAV
+970 PPAPTAPTTPAV

>member
-40 VGQDENHGAFSYQVK
+40 VDKDVDRGAYSYQ
-55 EGESADGSNS
+55 GEDGSEE
-65 KHTYVNEDTADKGV
+65 HRTYVNEDKAETGDGT

-87 PEVVPPTTDNSENS
+87 PTEEVTDNSNNS
-101 NNGTE
+101 TE
-106 ETTPTDNATQSTDS
+106 VPTPTDNDTQSTDAS
-120 SADNTENSSTSE
+120 GNNTENSSTSE
-132 TTTGNTITV
+132 TTTTNTITV
-141 MEDVQKTAKTDGT
+141 KEDVTGAT
-154 EGYDVKIVVDGV
+154 IVVDGV
-166 NVDTSNTSTQTDTPA
+166 NVDTSDTSTQTEAAQDTGN
-181 EVSADT
+181 T
-187 KEDKT
+187 EDKKT

-197 EGADVDLTVK
+197 EGADVDLTVRD
-207 GSNLTTGGNGIDI
+207 SNLTTGGHGIDI
-220 GVNLKDDDEN
+220 GVNLEGKDEN
-230 KETNVD
+230 KGANVD
-236 LTLDHTKINL
+236 LTLDNTQINL
-246 TENATAGINA
+246 TQNGKAGVNVQ
-256 RDNSDVDITLKG
+256 DNSDVDLTLK
-268 DNTIDGS
+268 DKNTIDGS
-275 EAIDKVT
+275 EAIKKEEDGILTK
-282 EGGGHDISKDN
+282 N
-293 VNIEGIRVGGEGAS
+293 VNVEGIRVGDGGAS
-307 DSSDA
+307 DGSGT

-337 ETESSAGGS
+337 ETESPAGGS

-361 SDVGITDGADVTI
+361 SDVEITDGADVTI
-374 KDTKTSGA
+374 EETKTSGST
-382 GQAGRAVTQHG
+382 QAGRGVTQHG
-393 DLTISGGSSLTID
+393 ELTISGGSSLTID
-406 GVEDNNAPHTGIGIA
+406 GVEDNAKQASHTGIGIA
-421 SWDEITV
+421 SWDDITV
-428 EGGSTL
+428 EDGSTL
-434 DISGATTGIYG
+434 EISDATTGIYG
-445 HQGSAASLTV
+445 HQGSDASLTV

-477 KEGNALK
+477 KEGNLLK

-596 GGSDGKGLKLHV
+596 GGSDGKGLKLRV

-753 DDTHANFD
+753 DDAHANFD

-814 ELKRAGYNFDT
+814 ELKQAGYNFDT

-870 QTEGA
+870 QAEGA

-925 VTGETIDGTDSA
+925 VTGDIDGTDSA

-959 KPETPE
+959 EPETPE

-1031 DVLVRAGGVLLAAGY
+1031 DVLMRAGGVLLAAGY

>member
-28 AVTYYLGDGSVT
+28 AVTYYLGNGDIT
-40 VGQDENHGAFSYQVK
+40 VDQDETRGAFSYQ
-55 EGESADGSNS
+55 GEDKGNENR
-65 KHTYVNEDTADKGV
+65 TYVNEDEADKGT

-87 PEVVPPTTDNSENS
+87 PEVDSPSSDNSD
-101 NNGTE
+101 NGTE
-106 ETTPTDNATQSTDS
+106 APTPTDNATQSTDAS
-120 SADNTENSSTSE
+120 GNNAENS
-132 TTTGNTITV
+132 TTTETAPGNTITV
-141 MEDVQKTAKTDGT
+141 MEDVKKTEKADGT
-154 EGYDVKIVVDGV
+154 EGNDVKIVVEGV
-166 NVDTSNTSTQTDTPA
+166 NVDTSTQTDPPA
-181 EVSADT
+181 GVPADA

-207 GSNLTTGGNGIDI
+207 DSNLTTGGHGIDI
-220 GVNLKDDDEN
+220 GVNLDDKDDN
-230 KETNVD
+230 KGANVD
-236 LTLDHTKINL
+236 LTLDNTQINL
-246 TENATAGINA
+246 TQNGKAGINVQ
-256 RDNSDVDITLKG
+256 DNSNVDLTLKG
-268 DNTIDGS
+268 ENAIDGS
-275 EAIDKVT
+275 KAIENEK
-282 EGGGHDISKDN
+282 EGILTKN
-293 VNIEGIRVGGEGAS
+293 VNVEGIRVGDGGAS
-307 DSSDA
+307 DGSGTSA
-312 SEGANTKLTI
+312 GAETNLTI

-361 SDVGITDGADVTI
+361 SDVEITDGANVTI
-374 KDTKTSGA
+374 EETKTSGST
-382 GQAGRAVTQHG
+382 QAGRGVTQHG

-406 GVEDNNAPHTGIGIA
+406 SVEDNAKQASHTGIGIA
-421 SWDEITV
+421 SWDDITV
-428 EGGSTL
+428 EDGSTL
-434 DISGATTGIYG
+434 EISDATTGIYG
-445 HQGSAASLTV
+445 HQGSDASLTV

-477 KEGNALK
+477 KEGNVLK

-552 NLTVNDSTVDIDANR
+552 NLTVNDSTVDIDTNR

-596 GGSDGKGLKLHV
+596 GGSDGKGLKLRV

-722 GGTLTYDYKA
+722 GGTLTYDYSA
-732 DNTLWPVND
+732 DNTLWPVNE

-814 ELKRAGYNFDT
+814 ELKQAGYNFNT

-835 VVILRDMVV
+835 VVILQDMVV

-870 QTEGA
+870 QAEGA

-925 VTGETIDGTDSA
+925 VTGENIDGTDSA

-959 KPETPE
+959 EPETPE

>member
-15 TAVAVSTVGPSAS
+15 TAVAVSAVGPSAS
-28 AVTYYLGDGSVT
+28 AVTYQLENGDVT
-40 VGQDENHGAFSYQVK
+40 VAENENGAFSYQ
-55 EGESADGSNS
+55 GEDKDENR
-65 KHTYVNEDTADKGV
+65 TYVDKDTEDNGQIIIKQAEDT
-79 IYVKDGNA
+79 
-87 PEVVPPTTDNSENS
+87 TTNNTVTVEENVT
-101 NNGTE
+101 NKNGE
-106 ETTPTDNATQSTDS
+106 R
-120 SADNTENSSTSE
+120 
-132 TTTGNTITV
+132 
-141 MEDVQKTAKTDGT
+141 DVD
-154 EGYDVKIVVDGV
+154 IIIDGV
-166 NVDTSNTSTQTDTPA
+166 NVDTSVTSTPTDTPA
-181 EVSADT
+181 EVSANT

-207 GSNLTTGGNGIDI
+207 DSNLTTGGHGIDI
-220 GVNLKDDDEN
+220 GVNLEDKDEN
-230 KETNVD
+230 KGANVD
-236 LTLDHTKINL
+236 LTLDNTQINL
-246 TENATAGINA
+246 TQNGKAGINVQ
-256 RDNSDVDITLKG
+256 DNSDVDLTLKG
-268 DNTIDGS
+268 KNTIDGS
-275 EAIDKVT
+275 AAIENEK
-282 EGGGHDISKDN
+282 ENILKNN
-293 VNIEGIRVGGEGAS
+293 VNVEGIRVGDGGAS
-307 DSSDA
+307 DGSGT
-312 SEGANTKLTI
+312 SEGADTKLTI

-361 SDVGITDGADVTI
+361 SDVEITDGANVTI
-374 KDTKTSGA
+374 EETKTSGST
-382 GQAGRAVTQHG
+382 QAGRGVTQHG
-393 DLTISGGSSLTID
+393 DLTISGDSSLKID
-406 GVEDNNAPHTGIGIA
+406 GVEDNAKQASHTGIGIA
-421 SWDEITV
+421 SWDDITV
-428 EGGSTL
+428 EDGSTL
-434 DISGATTGIYG
+434 EISDATTGIYG
-445 HQGSAASLTV
+445 HQGSDASLTV

-477 KEGNALK
+477 KEGNVLK

-552 NLTVNDSTVDIDANR
+552 NLTVNDSTVDIDTNR

-596 GGSDGKGLKLHV
+596 GGSDGKGLKLRV

-722 GGTLTYDYKA
+722 GGTLTYDYSA
-732 DNTLWPVND
+732 DNTLWPVNE

-814 ELKRAGYNFDT
+814 ELKQAGYNFDT

-870 QTEGA
+870 QAEGA

-959 KPETPE
+959 EPETPE

-997 KTTPAPETPVNP
+997 KTTPA
-1009 PVQDARPESGKL
+1009 R
-1021 IQTGTTNWMA
+1021 
-1031 DVLVRAGGVLLAAGY
+1031 RAA
-1046 LLERKRK
+1046 
-1053 SMFHKAQH
+1053 S

>member
-15 TAVAVSTVGPSAS
+15 TAVAVSAVGPSAS

-40 VGQDENHGAFSYQVK
+40 VDQDNKGAFSYQ
-55 EGESADGSNS
+55 GEDGNR
-65 KHTYVNEDTADKGV
+65 TYVNEDKAETGDGT

-87 PEVVPPTTDNSENS
+87 PTGEVPPSTDNS

-106 ETTPTDNATQSTDS
+106 ETTPTDNDTQSTNAS
-120 SADNTENSSTSE
+120 GNNTENSSTSE

-141 MEDVQKTAKTDGT
+141 MEDVKKTDKADGT
-154 EGYDVKIVVDGV
+154 EGNDVKIVVDGV
-166 NVDTSNTSTQTDTPA
+166 NVNTSTQTDTPT
-181 EVSADT
+181 EVPADADT
-187 KEDKT
+187 KENKT

-197 EGADVDLTVK
+197 EGAAVDLTVK
-207 GSNLTTGGNGIDI
+207 DSNLTTGGNGIDI
-220 GVNLKDDDEN
+220 GVNLEGKDDN

-236 LTLDHTKINL
+236 LTLDNTDINL
-246 TENATAGINA
+246 TEKANTAGIVA
-256 RDNSDVDITLKG
+256 RDHSKVDVTLKG
-268 DNTIDGS
+268 ENTIDGKKALENAAK
-275 EAIDKVT
+275 EAEEAKK
-282 EGGGHDISKDN
+282 EGTSGPNRN
-293 VNIEGIRVGGEGAS
+293 VEGIRVGGENAGD
-307 DSSDA
+307 DSSGK
-312 SEGANTKLTI
+312 GA
-322 SGGVEKTETAETDTE
+322 
-337 ETESSAGGS
+337 S
-346 LTISDTTGGLVMADG
+346 LTIKGDETSDQGSLNIDHTSTGMVISNG
-361 SDVGITDGADVTI
+361 SDVTLTDNADVDI
-374 KDTKTSGA
+374 KHTEA
-382 GQAGRAVTQHG
+382 GSSTQGGRGIVQRG
-393 DLTISGGSSLTID
+393 DLTIEDKSSLTID
-406 GVEDNNAPHTGIGIA
+406 TVGSGAYKIDNDQEGLVYGNNGYGID
-421 SWDEITV
+421 STDDITV
-428 EGGSTL
+428 TGDSTL
-434 DISGATTGIYG
+434 EIKGTQSSAIYG
-445 HQGSAASLTV
+445 GTGSSLTV
-455 EDSALNI
+455 EDSTLNI
-462 AGSSFGIDYEGAGKD
+462 DSNGRGIDYEGG
-477 KEGNALK
+477 
-484 SAGDITFD
+484 AGDITFD
-492 NAEVDINITPETPNA
+492 NSEVNISGN
-507 AGYGIAAHGDS
+507 GMGISVAPGGGTS
-518 NITFKNGTEAEIKV
+518 ITFDNSTGSVSAQNGTA
-532 TSENPDAGTWGIY
+532 IY
-545 NERGGTG
+545 GPESNGKGK
-552 NLTVNDSTVDIDANR
+552 LTVTNKSEVKLEAPT
-567 GIYAGFQKV
+567 GIYAGFDEV
-576 EIANN
+576 EI
-581 SVVTSKNT
+581 SGKSKVTSIGSVG
-589 HQAMYAL
+589 MMFV
-596 GGSDGKGLKLHV
+596 GGQSGATKLHV
-608 TGNSRYHLTGGTRG
+608 TGESEYNLQMKGYAHALRVNLSK
-622 NWGIQATSARGH
+622 NPSS
-634 EILVDDNGQLISDME
+634 ILVDQNSKLHLSQATKGASAIVLGNGATLTM
-649 NSYTAVGLGKN
+649 
-660 AKLVVDN
+660 DN
-667 GTVLVRGKYDKAGL
+667 GTLITEGNFRKGIYSLGT
-681 FAYGDNSTIH
+681 NSTTT
-691 IKNNSHVEATTI
+691 IKNGSHVDV
-703 TLNPS
+703 NS
-708 IKKIPTVGQKLIVT
+708 IVGTKNDKGQNLIVT
-722 GGTLTYDYKA
+722 GGTLTYDYSA
-732 DNTLWPVND
+732 DNTLWPVNE

-809 GKALE
+809 GKVLE
-814 ELKRAGYNFDT
+814 ELKQVGYNFDT

-870 QTEGA
+870 QAEGA

-925 VTGETIDGTDSA
+925 VTGDIDGTDSA

-959 KPETPE
+959 EPETPE

-1053 SMFHKAQH
+1053 GMFHKVQH

>member
-15 TAVAVSTVGPSAS
+15 TAVAVSAVGPSAS
-28 AVTYYLGDGSVT
+28 AVTYQLENGDVT
-40 VGQDENHGAFSYQVK
+40 VAENEKGAFSYQNTANGKTGDV
-55 EGESADGSNS
+55 
-65 KHTYVNEDTADKGV
+65 YVDEDTQDNGQIIITQAEGTKTDNTVTVEEDVTNDKG
-79 IYVKDGNA
+79 KR
-87 PEVVPPTTDNSENS
+87 
-101 NNGTE
+101 
-106 ETTPTDNATQSTDS
+106 
-120 SADNTENSSTSE
+120 
-132 TTTGNTITV
+132 
-141 MEDVQKTAKTDGT
+141 DVD
-154 EGYDVKIVVDGV
+154 IIIDGV
-166 NVDTSNTSTQTDTPA
+166 NVDTSDTSTST
-181 EVSADT
+181 EVPADT

-197 EGADVDLTVK
+197 EGADVDLTVRD
-207 GSNLTTGGNGIDI
+207 SNLTTGGNGIDI
-220 GVNLKDDDEN
+220 GVNLKDEDRNEGV
-230 KETNVD
+230 NVD
-236 LTLDHTKINL
+236 LTLDNTKINL

-268 DNTIDGS
+268 NNTIDGS

-282 EGGGHDISKDN
+282 EDGEHDISKDN
-293 VNIEGIRVGGEGAS
+293 VNVEGIRVGGEGAS

-312 SEGANTKLTI
+312 NEDAKTNLTI
-322 SGGVEKTETAETDTE
+322 SGGVEKTETEDADTE
-337 ETESSAGGS
+337 ETESPAGGS
-346 LTISDTTGGLVMADG
+346 LTINETTGGLVMADG
-361 SDVGITDGADVTI
+361 SDVEITDGADVTI

-382 GQAGRAVTQHG
+382 TQAGRAVTQHG
-393 DLTISGGSSLTID
+393 DLTISGGSSLKID
-406 GVEDNNAPHTGIGIA
+406 DVEDNAKQASHTGIGIA
-421 SWDEITV
+421 SWDDITV
-428 EGGSTL
+428 EDGSTL
-434 DISGATTGIYG
+434 DISDATTGIYG
-445 HQGSAASLTV
+445 HQGSDASLTV
-455 EDSALNI
+455 KDSTLNI
-462 AGSSFGIDYEGAGKD
+462 AGSSFGIDYEGAGED
-477 KEGNALK
+477 KEGNVLK

-589 HQAMYAL
+589 HQAMYVL
-596 GGSDGKGLKLHV
+596 GGSDGKGLKLRV

-722 GGTLTYDYKA
+722 GGTLTYDYSA
-732 DNTLWPVND
+732 DNTLWPVNE

-753 DDTHANFD
+753 DDAHANFD
-761 ALSYKGQTYTY
+761 ALSYNGETYTY

-814 ELKRAGYNFDT
+814 ELKQAGYNFDT

-870 QTEGA
+870 QAEGA

-925 VTGETIDGTDSA
+925 VTGDIDGTDSA
-937 QYTVTIYGALREVTD
+937 RYTVTIYGALREVTD

-965 DSDPT
+965 GSDPT
-970 PPAPTTPTTPAV
+970 PPAPTVPTTPAV

-1053 SMFHKAQH
+1053 GMFHKAQH

>member
-15 TAVAVSTVGPSAS
+15 TAVAVSAVGPSAS
-28 AVTYYLGDGSVT
+28 AVTYQLEKGDVT
-40 VGQDENHGAFSYQVK
+40 VGQDGTGAYSYQNQT
-55 EGESADGSNS
+55 DG
-65 KHTYVNEDTADKGV
+65 K
-79 IYVKDGNA
+79 
-87 PEVVPPTTDNSENS
+87 TDNVYVDQDTQ
-101 NNGTE
+101 NNGQIIITQAE
-106 ETTPTDNATQSTDS
+106 GTKTDN
-120 SADNTENSSTSE
+120 
-132 TTTGNTITV
+132 TV
-141 MEDVQKTAKTDGT
+141 TVEEDVTNEKGKR
-154 EGYDVKIVVDGV
+154 DVDIILDGV
-166 NVDTSNTSTQTDTPA
+166 NVDTSTQTEALPDTG
-181 EVSADT
+181 ST
-187 KEDKT
+187 GDKT

-207 GSNLTTGGNGIDI
+207 NSNLTTGGHGIDI
-220 GVNLKDDDEN
+220 GVNLKGEDEN

-236 LTLDHTKINL
+236 LTLDNTEINL
-246 TENATAGINA
+246 TEKDNTAGIVV
-256 RDNSDVDITLKG
+256 RDHSTVDVTLKG
-268 DNTIDGS
+268 ENTIDGKKALENAAQ
-275 EAIDKVT
+275 EAGDAKKEST
-282 EGGGHDISKDN
+282 SSPNRN
-293 VNIEGIRVGGEGAS
+293 VEGIRVGGENAGD
-307 DSSDA
+307 DSSG
-312 SEGANTKLTI
+312 EGA
-322 SGGVEKTETAETDTE
+322 
-337 ETESSAGGS
+337 S
-346 LTISDTTGGLVMADG
+346 LTIKGDDTSDQGSLNIDHTSTGMVISND
-361 SDVGITDGADVTI
+361 SDVTLTDNADVDI
-374 KDTKTSGA
+374 KHTEA
-382 GQAGRAVTQHG
+382 GSSTQGGRGIVQRG
-393 DLTISGGSSLTID
+393 DLTVADKSSLTID
-406 GVEDNNAPHTGIGIA
+406 TVGSGAYKIDNDQEGLVYGNNGYGID
-421 SWDEITV
+421 STDDITV
-428 EGGSTL
+428 TGDSTL
-434 DISGATTGIYG
+434 EIKGTQSSAIYG
-445 HQGSAASLTV
+445 GTSSSLTV
-455 EDSALNI
+455 EDSTLNI
-462 AGSSFGIDYEGAGKD
+462 DSNGRGIDYEGG
-477 KEGNALK
+477 
-484 SAGDITFD
+484 AGDITFD
-492 NAEVDINITPETPNA
+492 NSEVNISGN
-507 AGYGIAAHGDS
+507 GMGISVAPGGGT
-518 NITFKNGTEAEIKV
+518 NITFDNSTGSVSAQNGTA
-532 TSENPDAGTWGIY
+532 IY
-545 NERGGTG
+545 GPESNGKGK
-552 NLTVNDSTVDIDANR
+552 LTVTNKSEVKLEAPT
-567 GIYAGFQKV
+567 GIYAGFDEV
-576 EIANN
+576 EI
-581 SVVTSKNT
+581 SGKSKVTSIGSVG
-589 HQAMYAL
+589 MMFV
-596 GGSDGKGLKLHV
+596 GGQSGATKLHV
-608 TGNSRYHLTGGTRG
+608 TGESEYDLQMKGYAHALRVNLSK
-622 NWGIQATSARGH
+622 NPSS
-634 EILVDDNGQLISDME
+634 ILVDQNSKLHLSQATKGASAIVLGNGATLTM
-649 NSYTAVGLGKN
+649 
-660 AKLVVDN
+660 DN
-667 GTVLVRGKYDKAGL
+667 GTLITEGNFLKGIYSLGS
-681 FAYGDNSTIH
+681 NSTTTIR
-691 IKNNSHVEATTI
+691 NGSHVDV
-703 TLNPS
+703 NS
-708 IKKIPTVGQKLIVT
+708 IVGTKSDKGQKLIVT

-732 DNTLWPVND
+732 DNTLWPVNE

-814 ELKRAGYNFDT
+814 ELKQAGYNFDT

-870 QTEGA
+870 QAEGA

-925 VTGETIDGTDSA
+925 VTGENIDGTDSA
-937 QYTVTIYGALREVTD
+937 RYTVTIYGALREVTD

-965 DSDPT
+965 GSDPT

>member
-40 VGQDENHGAFSYQVK
+40 VDQDENRGAFSYQ
-55 EGESADGSNS
+55 GEDKGDENR
-65 KHTYVNEDTADKGV
+65 TYVNEDEKDNGT
-79 IYVKDGNA
+79 IYVEDGNK
-87 PEVVPPTTDNSENS
+87 PTETVPPSTDNSDNS
-101 NNGTE
+101 TE
-106 ETTPTDNATQSTDS
+106 VPTPTDNATQSTDAS
-120 SADNTENSSTSE
+120 GNNTENSSTSE
-132 TTTGNTITV
+132 TTTENTITV
-141 MEDVQKTAKTDGT
+141 KEDVKDAT
-154 EGYDVKIVVDGV
+154 IVVEGV
-166 NVDTSNTSTQTDTPA
+166 NVDTTSTPA
-181 EVSADT
+181 EVSADA
-187 KEDKT
+187 KEDKKT

-197 EGADVDLTVK
+197 EGADVDLTVRD
-207 GSNLTTGGNGIDI
+207 SNLTTGGHGIDI
-220 GVNLKDDDEN
+220 GVNLEGKDEN
-230 KETNVD
+230 KGANVD
-236 LTLDHTKINL
+236 LTLDNTQINL
-246 TENATAGINA
+246 TQNGKAGVNVQ
-256 RDNSDVDITLKG
+256 DNSDVDLTLK
-268 DNTIDGS
+268 DKNTIDGS
-275 EAIDKVT
+275 EAIKKEEDGILTK
-282 EGGGHDISKDN
+282 N
-293 VNIEGIRVGGEGAS
+293 VNVEGIRVGDGGAS
-307 DSSDA
+307 DGSGT

-337 ETESSAGGS
+337 ETESPAGGS

-361 SDVGITDGADVTI
+361 SDVEITDGADVTI
-374 KDTKTSGA
+374 EETKTSGST
-382 GQAGRAVTQHG
+382 QAGRGVTQHG
-393 DLTISGGSSLTID
+393 DLTISGGSSLKID
-406 GVEDNNAPHTGIGIA
+406 GVEDNAKQASHTGIGIA
-421 SWDEITV
+421 SWDDITV
-428 EGGSTL
+428 EDGSTL
-434 DISGATTGIYG
+434 EISDATTGIYG
-445 HQGSAASLTV
+445 HQGSDASLTV

-477 KEGNALK
+477 KEGNLLK

-596 GGSDGKGLKLHV
+596 GGSDGKGLKLRV

-708 IKKIPTVGQKLIVT
+708 IKKIPTVGQNLIVT

-732 DNTLWPVND
+732 DNTLWPEND

-753 DDTHANFD
+753 DDAHANFD
-761 ALSYKGQTYTY
+761 ALSYNGQTYTY

-814 ELKRAGYNFDT
+814 ELKQAGYNFDT

-870 QTEGA
+870 QAEGA

-916 AFGPDSNVK
+916 AFGPESNVK
-925 VTGETIDGTDSA
+925 VTGDNIDGTDSA
-937 QYTVTIYGALREVTD
+937 RYTVTIYGALREVTD

-965 DSDPT
+965 DSAPT

>member
-40 VGQDENHGAFSYQVK
+40 VDKDVERGTYSYQ
-55 EGESADGSNS
+55 GEDGSR
-65 KHTYVNEDTADKGV
+65 TYVNEDKADNGV

-87 PEVVPPTTDNSENS
+87 PKEEVPSTTDNS

-106 ETTPTDNATQSTDS
+106 VPTPTDHTTDS

-132 TTTGNTITV
+132 TTTTNTITV
-141 MEDVQKTAKTDGT
+141 KEDVTGAT
-154 EGYDVKIVVDGV
+154 IVVDGV
-166 NVDTSNTSTQTDTPA
+166 NVDTSTQTDPPA
-181 EVSADT
+181 GVPADA

-197 EGADVDLTVK
+197 EGADVDLTVRD
-207 GSNLTTGGNGIDI
+207 SNLTTGGHGIDI
-220 GVNLKDDDEN
+220 GVNLEGEDDN
-230 KETNVD
+230 KGANVD
-236 LTLDHTKINL
+236 LTLDNTQINL
-246 TENATAGINA
+246 TQNGKAGINVQ
-256 RDNSDVDITLKG
+256 DNSNVDLTLKG
-268 DNTIDGS
+268 ENVIDGS
-275 EAIDKVT
+275 EAIKNEKENILT
-282 EGGGHDISKDN
+282 KN
-293 VNIEGIRVGGEGAS
+293 VNVEGIRVGDGGAS
-307 DSSDA
+307 DGSGTSA
-312 SEGANTKLTI
+312 GAETNLTI
-322 SGGVEKTETAETDTE
+322 SGGVEKTETEDADTE
-337 ETESSAGGS
+337 ETESPAGDS
-346 LTISDTTGGLVMADG
+346 LTINETTGGLVMADG
-361 SDVGITDGADVTI
+361 SDVEITDGADVTI

-382 GQAGRAVTQHG
+382 TQAGRAVTQHG
-393 DLTISGGSSLTID
+393 DLTISDGSSLTID
-406 GVEDNNAPHTGIGIA
+406 GVEDNAKHASHTGIGIA
-421 SWDEITV
+421 SWDDITV
-428 EGGSTL
+428 EDGSTL

-445 HQGSAASLTV
+445 HQGSDASLTV
-455 EDSALNI
+455 EDSTLNI
-462 AGSSFGIDYEGAGKD
+462 SDVSRGIDYEGKNVD
-477 KEGNALK
+477 EGIE
-484 SAGDITFD
+484 SAGDISFKDSSVTISAEGAGAIITGDNGNSSLTFD
-492 NAEVDINITPETPNA
+492 
-507 AGYGIAAHGDS
+507 H
-518 NITFKNGTEAEIKV
+518 TEANLNATKGKAIYAGDKV
-532 TSENPDAGTWGIY
+532 GSD
-545 NERGGTG
+545 G
-552 NLTVNDSTVDIDANR
+552 NLTITNGSKLNIEADRGIWAGYKEVTIDNSTVNSKTVAQ
-567 GIYAGFQKV
+567 GF
-576 EIANN
+576 
-581 SVVTSKNT
+581 
-589 HQAMYAL
+589 YAL
-596 GGSDGKGLKLHV
+596 GRKNTENKHGVTLHITNGGKYNLYGGGDQNWAV
-608 TGNSRYHLTGGTRG
+608 DANSSRG
-622 NWGIQATSARGH
+622 NRIIVDGNGTL
-634 EILVDDNGQLISDME
+634 LVDQNDSNAGI
-649 NSYTAVGLGKN
+649 AVGKN
-660 AKLVVDN
+660 GELLVEN
-667 GTVLVRGKYDKAGL
+667 GTVLVKGNYVDSMVGDILCKGTGIL
-681 FAYGDNSTIH
+681 AYGSNSSILIKDNA
-691 IKNNSHVEATTI
+691 HVESTSVTRFPGRF
-703 TLNPS
+703 N
-708 IKKIPTVGQKLIVT
+708 QNLIVT

-753 DDTHANFD
+753 DDAHANFD

-814 ELKRAGYNFDT
+814 ELKQAGYNFDT

-870 QTEGA
+870 QAEGA

-925 VTGETIDGTDSA
+925 VTGENIDGTDSA
-937 QYTVTIYGALREVTD
+937 KYTVTIYGALREVTD

-970 PPAPTTPTTPAV
+970 PPAPAPTTPTTPAV

>member
-40 VGQDENHGAFSYQVK
+40 VDKDVERGAYSYQ
-55 EGESADGSNS
+55 GEDGSR
-65 KHTYVNEDTADKGV
+65 TYVNEDKADNGV
-79 IYVKDGNA
+79 IYVKDGNS
-87 PEVVPPTTDNSENS
+87 PTEEVTDNSD
-101 NNGTE
+101 NGTE
-106 ETTPTDNATQSTDS
+106 VPTPTDNTTQSTDAS
-120 SADNTENSSTSE
+120 GNNAENS
-132 TTTGNTITV
+132 TTTETAPGNTITV
-141 MEDVQKTAKTDGT
+141 MEDVKKTEKADGT
-154 EGYDVKIVVDGV
+154 EGNDVKIVVDGV
-166 NVDTSNTSTQTDTPA
+166 NVDTSDTSTQTDTPA
-181 EVSADT
+181 EVLTDN

-220 GVNLKDDDEN
+220 GVDLDGKDENDEN

-236 LTLDHTKINL
+236 LTLDHTEINL
-246 TENATAGINA
+246 TEKDNTAGIVV
-256 RDNSDVDITLKG
+256 RDNSKVDVTLKG
-268 DNTIDGS
+268 ENTIDGEKALENAAQ
-275 EAIDKVT
+275 EAK
-282 EGGGHDISKDN
+282 ELGSGKKPNRN
-293 VNIEGIRVGGEGAS
+293 VEGIRVGGESAGD
-307 DSSDA
+307 DSSG
-312 SEGANTKLTI
+312 EGA
-322 SGGVEKTETAETDTE
+322 
-337 ETESSAGGS
+337 S
-346 LTISDTTGGLVMADG
+346 LTIKGDETSDQGSLNIDHTSTGMVISNG
-361 SDVGITDGADVTI
+361 SDVTLTDNADVDI
-374 KDTKTSGA
+374 KHTEA
-382 GQAGRAVTQHG
+382 GSSTQGGRGIVQRG
-393 DLTISGGSSLTID
+393 DLTVEDKSSLTID
-406 GVEDNNAPHTGIGIA
+406 TVGTGVYKIDNDQEGLVYGNNGYGID
-421 SWDEITV
+421 STDDITV
-428 EGGSTL
+428 KGDSTL
-434 DISGATTGIYG
+434 EIKGTQSSAIYG
-445 HQGSAASLTV
+445 GTGSSLTV
-455 EDSALNI
+455 EDSTLNI
-462 AGSSFGIDYEGAGKD
+462 DSNGRGIDYESG
-477 KEGNALK
+477 
-484 SAGDITFD
+484 AGDITFD
-492 NAEVDINITPETPNA
+492 NSQVDISGNGMGISVASGGGTDITFDHSTGSVSAQNGTAIYGPEEK
-507 AGYGIAAHGDS
+507 GSGDL
-518 NITFKNGTEAEIKV
+518 TFKNGSDVTLNASYGIQAGFNNVEISGQSKV
-532 TSENPDAGTWGIY
+532 VSNTVANGMIF
-545 NERGGTG
+545 RGGTSG
-552 NLTVNDSTVDIDANR
+552 AT
-567 GIYAGFQKV
+567 
-576 EIANN
+576 
-581 SVVTSKNT
+581 
-589 HQAMYAL
+589 
-596 GGSDGKGLKLHV
+596 KLHI
-608 TGNSRYHLTGGTRG
+608 TGNSLYDLNMSGKSHALQLNALPG
-622 NWGIQATSARGH
+622 SH
-634 EILVDDNGQLISDME
+634 SILVDDNSTLHISEATEGASAISMGDNTTLTVE
-649 NSYTAVGLGKN
+649 
-660 AKLVVDN
+660 N
-667 GTVLVRGKYDKAGL
+667 GTLITEGNFSKGIYSFGS
-681 FAYGDNSTIH
+681 NSTTT
-691 IKNNSHVEATTI
+691 IKNGSHVDVSSI
-703 TLNPS
+703 VRNP
-708 IKKIPTVGQKLIVT
+708 INEGQKLIVT

-753 DDTHANFD
+753 DDAHANFD

-809 GKALE
+809 GKVLE
-814 ELKRAGYNFDT
+814 ELKQAGYNFDT

-870 QTEGA
+870 QAEGA

-925 VTGETIDGTDSA
+925 VTGENIDGTDSA

-959 KPETPE
+959 ETETPE
-965 DSDPT
+965 GSDPT

>member
-15 TAVAVSTVGPSAS
+15 TAVAVSAVGPSAS
-28 AVTYYLGDGSVT
+28 AVTYYLGNGDIT
-40 VGQDENHGAFSYQVK
+40 VDQDKTRGAFSYQGDV
-55 EGESADGSNS
+55 GSEPNR
-65 KHTYVNEDTADKGV
+65 TYVNNDPDD
-79 IYVKDGNA
+79 KDGTIHIEGGNG
-87 PEVVPPTTDNSENS
+87 PSTDNS

-106 ETTPTDNATQSTDS
+106 ETTSTDNATQSTDAS
-120 SADNTENSSTSE
+120 GNNAENSSTTE

-141 MEDVQKTAKTDGT
+141 KEDVTGAT
-154 EGYDVKIVVDGV
+154 IVVDRV
-166 NVDTSNTSTQTDTPA
+166 NVDTSDTSTQTNTPD
-181 EVSADT
+181 EVPADANA
-187 KEDKT
+187 KENKT

-207 GSNLTTGGNGIDI
+207 NSNLTTGGNGIDI

-236 LTLDHTKINL
+236 LTLDNTQINL
-246 TENATAGINA
+246 TQNGKAGINVQ
-256 RDNSDVDITLKG
+256 DNSNVDLTLKG
-268 DNTIDGS
+268 ENAIDGS
-275 EAIDKVT
+275 KAIENEK
-282 EGGGHDISKDN
+282 EGILTKN
-293 VNIEGIRVGGEGAS
+293 VNVEGIRVGDGGAS
-307 DSSDA
+307 DGSGTSKDA
-312 SEGANTKLTI
+312 KTNLTI
-322 SGGVEKTETAETDTE
+322 SGGVEKTETEGADTE
-337 ETESSAGGS
+337 ETESPAGGS
-346 LTISDTTGGLVMADG
+346 LTINETTGGLVMADG
-361 SDVGITDGADVTI
+361 SDVEITDGADVTI
-374 KDTKTSGA
+374 EDTKTSGA
-382 GQAGRAVTQHG
+382 TQAGRAVTQHG

-406 GVEDNNAPHTGIGIA
+406 GVEDNAKQAPHTGIGIA
-421 SWDEITV
+421 SWDDITV
-428 EGGSTL
+428 EDGSTL
-434 DISGATTGIYG
+434 DISDATTGIYG
-445 HQGSAASLTV
+445 HQGSDASLTV

-477 KEGNALK
+477 KEGNVLK

-596 GGSDGKGLKLHV
+596 GGSDGKGLKLRV

-722 GGTLTYDYKA
+722 GGTLTYDYSA
-732 DNTLWPVND
+732 DNTLWPVNE

-761 ALSYKGQTYTY
+761 ALSYNGQTYTY

-814 ELKRAGYNFDT
+814 ELKQAGYNFDT

-870 QTEGA
+870 QAEGA

-925 VTGETIDGTDSA
+925 VTGENIDGTDSA
-937 QYTVTIYGALREVTD
+937 RYTVTIYGALREVTD

-965 DSDPT
+965 GSDPT

>member
-1 MTNKKFKLAAMSLA
+1 MTNKKFKLATMSLA
-15 TAVAVSTVGPSAS
+15 TAVAVSAVGPSAS

-40 VGQDENHGAFSYQVK
+40 VAVDKDEDRGAYSYQ
-55 EGESADGSNS
+55 GDDGSEPNR
-65 KHTYVNEDTADKGV
+65 TYVNNDPDD
-79 IYVKDGNA
+79 KDGTIHIEGGNG
-87 PEVVPPTTDNSENS
+87 PSTDNS

-106 ETTPTDNATQSTDS
+106 ETTSTDNATQSTDAS
-120 SADNTENSSTSE
+120 GNNAENSSTSE

-141 MEDVQKTAKTDGT
+141 KEDVTGAT
-154 EGYDVKIVVDGV
+154 IVVDRV
-166 NVDTSNTSTQTDTPA
+166 NVDTSDTSTQTNTPD
-181 EVSADT
+181 EVPADANA
-187 KEDKT
+187 KENKT

-207 GSNLTTGGNGIDI
+207 NSNLTTGGNGIDI
-220 GVNLKDDDEN
+220 GVNLEGEDGN
-230 KETNVD
+230 IGANVD
-236 LTLDHTKINL
+236 LTLDNTKINL
-246 TENATAGINA
+246 TEKDNTAGIVA
-256 RDNSDVDITLKG
+256 RDNSTVDVTLKG
-268 DNTIDGS
+268 KNTIDGK
-275 EAIDKVT
+275 EALENAAQEAEAAK
-282 EGGGHDISKDN
+282 EKGKSSPNRN
-293 VNIEGIRVGGEGAS
+293 VEGIRVGGENAGD
-307 DSSDA
+307 DSSG
-312 SEGANTKLTI
+312 EGA
-322 SGGVEKTETAETDTE
+322 
-337 ETESSAGGS
+337 S
-346 LTISDTTGGLVMADG
+346 LTIKGDVTSDQGSLNIDHTSTGMVISND
-361 SDVGITDGADVTI
+361 SDVTLTDNADVDI
-374 KDTKTSGA
+374 KHTEA
-382 GQAGRAVTQHG
+382 GSSTQGGRGIVQRG
-393 DLTISGGSSLTID
+393 DLTVEDKSSLTID
-406 GVEDNNAPHTGIGIA
+406 TVGSGAYKIDNDQEGLVYGNNGYGID
-421 SWDEITV
+421 STDDITV
-428 EGGSTL
+428 TGDSTL
-434 DISGATTGIYG
+434 EIKGTQSSAIYG
-445 HQGSAASLTV
+445 GTGSSLTV
-455 EDSALNI
+455 EDSTLNI
-462 AGSSFGIDYEGAGKD
+462 DSNGRGIDYEGG
-477 KEGNALK
+477 
-484 SAGDITFD
+484 AGDITFD
-492 NAEVDINITPETPNA
+492 NSEVNISGNGMGISVAPEGGT
-507 AGYGIAAHGDS
+507 
-518 NITFKNGTEAEIKV
+518 NITFDNSTGSVSAQNGTA
-532 TSENPDAGTWGIY
+532 IY
-545 NERGGTG
+545 GPESNGKGK
-552 NLTVNDSTVDIDANR
+552 LTVTNKSEVKLEAPT
-567 GIYAGFQKV
+567 GIYAGFDEV
-576 EIANN
+576 EI
-581 SVVTSKNT
+581 SGKSKVTSIGSVG
-589 HQAMYAL
+589 MMFV
-596 GGSDGKGLKLHV
+596 GGQSGATKLHV
-608 TGNSRYHLTGGTRG
+608 TGESEYNLQMKGYAHALRVNLSKNPSR
-622 NWGIQATSARGH
+622 
-634 EILVDDNGQLISDME
+634 ILVDQNSKLHLSQATTGASAIVLGNGATLTM
-649 NSYTAVGLGKN
+649 
-660 AKLVVDN
+660 DN
-667 GTVLVRGKYDKAGL
+667 GTLITEGNFRKGSIYSLGT
-681 FAYGDNSTIH
+681 NSTTT
-691 IKNNSHVEATTI
+691 IKNGSHVDV
-703 TLNPS
+703 NS
-708 IKKIPTVGQKLIVT
+708 IVGTKNDKGQKLIVT

-753 DDTHANFD
+753 DDAHANFD
-761 ALSYKGQTYTY
+761 ALSYNGQTYTY

-814 ELKRAGYNFDT
+814 ELKQAGYNFDT
-825 AYQTAENGDQ
+825 AYQTAENGEQ

-870 QTEGA
+870 QAEGA

-925 VTGETIDGTDSA
+925 VTGENIDGTDSA
-937 QYTVTIYGALREVTD
+937 RYTVTIYGALREVTD

-959 KPETPE
+959 EPETPE

>member
-40 VGQDENHGAFSYQVK
+40 VDQDENRGAYSYQ
-55 EGESADGSNS
+55 GEDGSE
-65 KHTYVNEDTADKGV
+65 KHRTYVNEDEADKGT
-79 IYVKDGNA
+79 IYVKDGHEPTETA
-87 PEVVPPTTDNSENS
+87 PPSTDNSD
-101 NNGTE
+101 NGTE
-106 ETTPTDNATQSTDS
+106 APTPTDNATQSTDAS
-120 SADNTENSSTSE
+120 GNNTENSSTSE
-132 TTTGNTITV
+132 TTTENTITV
-141 MEDVQKTAKTDGT
+141 MEDVKKTEKTDGT
-154 EGYDVKIVVDGV
+154 EGNDVKIVVEGV
-166 NVDTSNTSTQTDTPA
+166 NVDTSTQTAPPA
-181 EVSADT
+181 GVPADA

-220 GVNLKDDDEN
+220 GVNLEDKDDN

-236 LTLDHTKINL
+236 LTLDHTEINL
-246 TENATAGINA
+246 TEKDNTAGIVA
-256 RDNSDVDITLKG
+256 RDNSTVDVTLKG
-268 DNTIDGS
+268 ENTIDGEKALEDAAK
-275 EAIDKVT
+275 EAEKAEEV
-282 EGGGHDISKDN
+282 GNPSPNRN
-293 VNIEGIRVGGEGAS
+293 VEGIRVGGEGVCD
-307 DSSDA
+307 DSS
-312 SEGANTKLTI
+312 GA
-322 SGGVEKTETAETDTE
+322 GA
-337 ETESSAGGS
+337 S
-346 LTISDTTGGLVMADG
+346 LTIKGDENSEQGSLKIDHTYTGMVISNG
-361 SDVGITDGADVTI
+361 SDVTLTDNADVDINNT
-374 KDTKTSGA
+374 DA
-382 GQAGRAVTQHG
+382 GSTTQGGRGIVQRG
-393 DLTISGGSSLTID
+393 DLAIEDNSSLTID
-406 GVEDNNAPHTGIGIA
+406 TVHRGVHKIDNDQGGLRYDNNGHGIDSTAG
-421 SWDEITV
+421 ITV
-428 EGGSTL
+428 TDDSTLEIKETEGSAIYGGNSSSLTVKDSTL
-434 DISGATTGIYG
+434 DI
-445 HQGSAASLTV
+445 
-455 EDSALNI
+455 DSKI
-462 AGSSFGIDYEGAGKD
+462 RGIDYQ
-477 KEGNALK
+477 NN
-484 SAGDITFD
+484 AGDITFE
-492 NAEVDINITPETPNA
+492 NSHVDISGN
-507 AGYGIAAHGDS
+507 GMGISVAPGGGT
-518 NITFKNGTEAEIKV
+518 NITFDNSTGSVSAQNGTA
-532 TSENPDAGTWGIY
+532 IY
-545 NERGGTG
+545 GPESNGKGK
-552 NLTVNDSTVDIDANR
+552 LTVTNKSEVKLEAPT
-567 GIYAGFQKV
+567 GIYAGFDEV
-576 EIANN
+576 EI
-581 SVVTSKNT
+581 SGKSKVTSIGSVG
-589 HQAMYAL
+589 MMFV
-596 GGSDGKGLKLHV
+596 GGQSGATKLHV
-608 TGNSRYHLTGGTRG
+608 TGESEYNLQMKGKAHALRVNLSK
-622 NWGIQATSARGH
+622 NPSS
-634 EILVDDNGQLISDME
+634 ILVDQNSKLHLSQATTGASAIVLGNGATLTM
-649 NSYTAVGLGKN
+649 
-660 AKLVVDN
+660 DN
-667 GTVLVRGKYDKAGL
+667 GTLITEGNFLKGIYSLGS
-681 FAYGDNSTIH
+681 NSTTTIR
-691 IKNNSHVEATTI
+691 NGSHVDV
-703 TLNPS
+703 NS
-708 IKKIPTVGQKLIVT
+708 IVGTKSDKGQKLIVT

-732 DNTLWPVND
+732 DNTLWPVNG

-814 ELKRAGYNFDT
+814 ELKQAGYNFDT

-870 QTEGA
+870 QAEGA

-925 VTGETIDGTDSA
+925 VTGDIDGTDSA
-937 QYTVTIYGALREVTD
+937 RYTVTIYGALREVTD

-959 KPETPE
+959 EPETPE

>member
-15 TAVAVSTVGPSAS
+15 TAVAVSAVGPSTS

-40 VGQDENHGAFSYQVK
+40 VDQDNNGAYSYQ
-55 EGESADGSNS
+55 N
-65 KHTYVNEDTADKGV
+65 
-79 IYVKDGNA
+79 
-87 PEVVPPTTDNSENS
+87 
-101 NNGTE
+101 
-106 ETTPTDNATQSTDS
+106 
-120 SADNTENSSTSE
+120 
-132 TTTGNTITV
+132 
-141 MEDVQKTAKTDGT
+141 KTDGKT
-154 EGYDVKIVVDGV
+154 ENVYVDQDTQDYGQIIIKQAEDTTTDTTTNNTVTVKENVTNENGNRDVDIIIDGV
-166 NVDTSNTSTQTDTPA
+166 NVDTSDTSTPTDTPT
-181 EVSADT
+181 EVPADN

-207 GSNLTTGGNGIDI
+207 DSNLTTGGNGIDI
-220 GVNLKDDDEN
+220 GVNLDEKDDN
-230 KETNVD
+230 KGAKVD
-236 LTLDHTKINL
+236 LTLDNTQINL
-246 TENATAGINA
+246 TQNGKAGINVQ
-256 RDNSDVDITLKG
+256 DNSDVALTLKG
-268 DNTIDGS
+268 DDNLIDGS
-275 EAIDKVT
+275 EAIKNVT
-282 EGGGHDISKDN
+282 KDGEKDISEDSVN
-293 VNIEGIRVGGEGAS
+293 VEGIRVGDGGAS
-307 DSSDA
+307 DGSGTSA
-312 SEGANTKLTI
+312 GANTELTF
-322 SGGVEKTETAETDTE
+322 SGGVEKTETAEADTE
-337 ETESSAGGS
+337 ETESPAGGS
-346 LTISDTTGGLVMADG
+346 LTISNTTGGLVMADG
-361 SDVGITDGADVTI
+361 SHVKITDGADVTI
-374 KDTKTSGA
+374 EDTKTSGA
-382 GQAGRAVTQHG
+382 TQAGRGVTQHG
-393 DLTISGGSSLTID
+393 DLTISGGSSLTIN
-406 GVEDNNAPHTGIGIA
+406 GVEDNAKQAPHTGIGIA

-428 EGGSTL
+428 EDGSTL
-434 DISGATTGIYG
+434 EISDATTGIYG
-445 HQGSAASLTV
+445 HQGSDASLTV

-462 AGSSFGIDYEGAGKD
+462 SDVGRGIDYEGKGVD
-477 KEGNALK
+477 TEGRVLE
-484 SAGDITFD
+484 SAGDISFKDSSVTISADGAGAIITGDNGNSSLTFD
-492 NAEVDINITPETPNA
+492 N
-507 AGYGIAAHGDS
+507 
-518 NITFKNGTEAEIKV
+518 TEANLQAPNGKAIYAGDKV
-532 TSENPDAGTWGIY
+532 GSD
-545 NERGGTG
+545 G
-552 NLTVNDSTVDIDANR
+552 NLTITNESKLNIEADRGIWAGYKEVTIDNSTVNSKTVAQ
-567 GIYAGFQKV
+567 GFYALG
-576 EIANN
+576 
-581 SVVTSKNT
+581 SKNT
-589 HQAMYAL
+589 ESKHGVRL
-596 GGSDGKGLKLHV
+596 HITNGGKYNL
-608 TGNSRYHLTGGTRG
+608 YGGGDQNWAVDADTSRG
-622 NWGIQATSARGH
+622 NRIIVDGNGTL
-634 EILVDDNGQLISDME
+634 LVDQNDSNAGI
-649 NSYTAVGLGKN
+649 VVGKN
-660 AKLVVDN
+660 GELLVEN
-667 GTVLVRGKYDKAGL
+667 GTVLVKGKYVDSQVGKILYKGTGIL
-681 FAYGDNSTIH
+681 AYGSNSSILIKDNA
-691 IKNNSHVEATTI
+691 HVESTSVTRFPLAS
-703 TLNPS
+703 N
-708 IKKIPTVGQKLIVT
+708 QNLIVT
-722 GGTLTYDYKA
+722 GGTLTYDYSA

-753 DDTHANFD
+753 DDAHANFD
-761 ALSYKGQTYTY
+761 ALSYNGETYTY

-814 ELKRAGYNFDT
+814 ELKQAGYKFDT

-857 EGNTK
+857 AGNTK

-870 QTEGA
+870 QADGA
-875 PSAYDM
+875 PSVYDM

-925 VTGETIDGTDSA
+925 VTGKNIDGTDSA
-937 QYTVTIYGALREVTD
+937 RYTVTIYGALREVTD

-1053 SMFHKAQH
+1053 GMFYKAQH

>member
-15 TAVAVSTVGPSAS
+15 TAVAVSAVGPSAS
-28 AVTYYLGDGSVT
+28 AVTYQLENGDVT
-40 VGQDENHGAFSYQVK
+40 VAENEKGAFSYQNTANGKTGDV
-55 EGESADGSNS
+55 
-65 KHTYVNEDTADKGV
+65 YVDEDTQDNGQIIITQAEGTK
-79 IYVKDGNA
+79 
-87 PEVVPPTTDNSENS
+87 TDN
-101 NNGTE
+101 
-106 ETTPTDNATQSTDS
+106 
-120 SADNTENSSTSE
+120 
-132 TTTGNTITV
+132 TV
-141 MEDVQKTAKTDGT
+141 TVEEDVTNEKGKR
-154 EGYDVKIVVDGV
+154 DVDIILDGV
-166 NVDTSNTSTQTDTPA
+166 NVDTSDTSTTTDTPA
-181 EVSADT
+181 EVPADT

-197 EGADVDLTVK
+197 EGADVDLTVRD
-207 GSNLTTGGNGIDI
+207 SNLTTGGNGIDI
-220 GVNLKDDDEN
+220 GVNLEGKDEN

-236 LTLDHTKINL
+236 LTLDNTKINL

-268 DNTIDGS
+268 DNTIDSS

-293 VNIEGIRVGGEGAS
+293 VNVEGIRVGGEGAS

-312 SEGANTKLTI
+312 NEDAKTNLTI
-322 SGGVEKTETAETDTE
+322 SGGVEKTETEDADTE
-337 ETESSAGGS
+337 ETESPAGGS
-346 LTISDTTGGLVMADG
+346 LTINETTGGLVMADG
-361 SDVGITDGADVTI
+361 SDVEITDGADVTI

-382 GQAGRAVTQHG
+382 TQAGRAVTQHG

-406 GVEDNNAPHTGIGIA
+406 GVEDNAKQASHTGIGIA
-421 SWDEITV
+421 SWDDITV
-428 EGGSTL
+428 EDGSTL
-434 DISGATTGIYG
+434 EISDATTGIYG
-445 HQGSAASLTV
+445 HQGSDASLTV

-477 KEGNALK
+477 KEGNVLK

-596 GGSDGKGLKLHV
+596 GGSDGKGLKLRV

-681 FAYGDNSTIH
+681 FAYGNNSTIH

-708 IKKIPTVGQKLIVT
+708 IKKIPTVGQNLIVT

-732 DNTLWPVND
+732 DNTLWPVNE

-761 ALSYKGQTYTY
+761 ALFYKGQTYTY

-809 GKALE
+809 GKVLE
-814 ELKRAGYNFDT
+814 ELKQAGYNFDT

-870 QTEGA
+870 QAEGA

-925 VTGETIDGTDSA
+925 VTGDIDGTDSA

-965 DSDPT
+965 GSDPT

-1053 SMFHKAQH
+1053 GMFHKAQH

>member
-28 AVTYYLGDGSVT
+28 AVTYQLENGDVT
-40 VGQDENHGAFSYQVK
+40 VAENEKGAFSYQNTANGKTGDV
-55 EGESADGSNS
+55 
-65 KHTYVNEDTADKGV
+65 YVDEDTQDNGQIIITQAEGTKTDNTVTVEEDVTNDKG
-79 IYVKDGNA
+79 KR
-87 PEVVPPTTDNSENS
+87 
-101 NNGTE
+101 
-106 ETTPTDNATQSTDS
+106 
-120 SADNTENSSTSE
+120 
-132 TTTGNTITV
+132 
-141 MEDVQKTAKTDGT
+141 DVD
-154 EGYDVKIVVDGV
+154 IILDGV
-166 NVDTSNTSTQTDTPA
+166 NVDTSDTSTQTDTQTEAAP
-181 EVSADT
+181 DT
-187 KEDKT
+187 GNTGDKT

-207 GSNLTTGGNGIDI
+207 DSNLTTGGNGIDI
-220 GVNLKDDDEN
+220 GVNLEGEDEN
-230 KETNVD
+230 IGANVD
-236 LTLDHTKINL
+236 LTLDNTQINL
-246 TENATAGINA
+246 TQNGKAGINVQ
-256 RDNSDVDITLKG
+256 DNSNVDLTLKG
-268 DNTIDGS
+268 ENAIDGS
-275 EAIDKVT
+275 KAIENEK
-282 EGGGHDISKDN
+282 EGILTKN
-293 VNIEGIRVGGEGAS
+293 VNVEGIRVGDGGAS
-307 DSSDA
+307 DGSGTSKDA
-312 SEGANTKLTI
+312 KTNLTI
-322 SGGVEKTETAETDTE
+322 SGGVEKTETEGADTE
-337 ETESSAGGS
+337 ETESPAGGS
-346 LTISDTTGGLVMADG
+346 LTINETTGGLVMADG
-361 SDVGITDGADVTI
+361 SDVEITDGADVTI
-374 KDTKTSGA
+374 EDTKTSGA
-382 GQAGRAVTQHG
+382 TQAGRAVTQHG

-406 GVEDNNAPHTGIGIA
+406 GVEDNAKQAPHTGIGIA
-421 SWDEITV
+421 SWDDITV
-428 EGGSTL
+428 EDGSTL
-434 DISGATTGIYG
+434 DISDATTGIYG
-445 HQGSAASLTV
+445 HQGSDASLTV

-477 KEGNALK
+477 KEGNVLK

-596 GGSDGKGLKLHV
+596 GGSDGKGLKLRV

-708 IKKIPTVGQKLIVT
+708 IKKIPTVGQNLIVT
-722 GGTLTYDYKA
+722 GGTLTYDYSA
-732 DNTLWPVND
+732 DNTLWPEND

-753 DDTHANFD
+753 DEAHANFD

-772 LSDLNKETGKQYLS
+772 LSDPNKETGKQYLS

-814 ELKRAGYNFDT
+814 ELKQAGYNFDT

-870 QTEGA
+870 QAEGA

-925 VTGETIDGTDSA
+925 VTGDIDGTDSA
-937 QYTVTIYGALREVTD
+937 RYTVTIYGALREVTD

-965 DSDPT
+965 GSDPT

-982 QDARPTTPAVEQAVA
+982 QDVRPTTPAVEQAVA